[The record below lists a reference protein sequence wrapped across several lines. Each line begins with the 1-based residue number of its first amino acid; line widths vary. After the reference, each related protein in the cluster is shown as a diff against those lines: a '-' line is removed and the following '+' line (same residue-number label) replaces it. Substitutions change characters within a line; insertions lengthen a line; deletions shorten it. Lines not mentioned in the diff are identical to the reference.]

1 MVTINT
7 CRRGWLYCLI
17 GIMSLLTIFG
27 CNDSITETTT
37 SLTSQISHQQSLSLN
52 VSNRVDETE
61 MSNLELLF
69 VFDVANQDET
79 FAVRVQDVLGREVA
93 GFHQGEAF
101 QSNVVVVPESGIVP
115 FTFDVDNASDVN
127 GGVAKMTVIVRGDGF
142 FSNSQVFDLTQTTM
156 SDNYWIEIVP
166 KSEKAEEA
174 TTFVEERVEL
184 DGHVTRSSVDVAT
197 VTKDDSTDGGKILD
211 GATAKLSIPAGTGFI
226 GEDGQ
231 PFTPVG
237 EVSVSMMLFSADPK
251 GLADDENNPL
261 YLFPGGLSPDG
272 FDGELPSDITSPDS
286 VTFISAGFVAIEIGD
301 ESGNK
306 VSSFD
311 GEGVNLEFEVPKSTV
326 NPQTGEP
333 LALDDGTIPI
343 WSYTDSTGKW
353 RYEGDAVI
361 EQENEN
367 TFTVSKPITHLSYY
381 NLDWYGQDRCQ
392 LDVDVVDANGD
403 PNNQKLRLSFA
414 KASGGWA
421 YKPSG
426 WGDNPEKL
434 NINRVPAFAGHFDL
448 LDSQGN
454 SLLASIEVDGE
465 VIEVTDGT
473 EGLDLDDFCFGV
485 SSDSTKSFKATL
497 NIVNPPRIDIET
509 GLSLVCP
516 IDETKTQTVDSGYY
530 YLYSGYSYETSGQM
544 NGDTITF
551 SNLVEDGLYRLY
563 YYGGQTW
570 AQVEFTAKA
579 DTTNISLMSL
589 QLCDKIEQAIK
600 TRLVC
605 TDDDMAVTRFK
616 AAPDTYFWMYN
627 RDYSHYLWGRTDADG
642 NSTQGDAVESI
653 EYIGSAYSYFE
664 SRYYWG
670 ERTTVTTSA
679 DNAITFDIQL
689 PSSNEYCL
697 AELPIDYLQ
706 TFVFAENTEAL
717 ADGVA
722 EIIITVQERDEFG
735 TARESNS
742 GTLTLTAEPSEGVVI
757 SDITSNGDGT
767 YSAKVT
773 STKAQEVVISGE
785 IDGNALGGSA
795 TVEFVAV
802 VDFSNAVF
810 SRDKVSANADGSE
823 QITVTVQLKDA
834 DGNDYASSGGDI
846 TFGEHTGLTLASS
859 QDNGDG
865 TYTAV
870 FTSKTSQTF
879 NITASIAGS
888 ALSNNIDIE
897 FTPVLD
903 TDSADLSV
911 DKSSAS
917 ADGVDVITVTLQ
929 LKDKEG
935 NDYTSSGGTV
945 TFDTPT
951 GLTQVDSQDNGD
963 GSYTVKYKSSTS
975 GSYTVGAS
983 LDGSKFAESISF
995 EFTPVLDLSNT
1006 EFTRDKSSAN
1016 ADGSEEITVTVQLKD
1031 SEGQSYTSSTGTLSF
1046 DEPSG
1051 LTLIS
1056 STDNGDGSYTAKYS
1070 STTSGSFTIGASLA
1084 GDRLSNSIDIVFSPV
1099 LDLAN
1104 TAFSADKS
1112 SANADGSD
1120 VITVTIQLK
1129 DTEGNNYTSSGGTL
1143 ELSLPAGVSVVTSQ
1157 DNSDGTYTVSFSS
1170 SSSGTKLAGV
1180 SIGGTQLSSSIS
1192 LSYAQVLNLSAA
1204 AFSRDKDSAN
1214 ADGSDQIA
1222 VTVQLKDTNG
1232 ADYTSSAGEISFSV
1246 PSGVTEESKTDN
1258 GDGSYTAVFTT
1269 VNAGTYTLGASIG
1282 GTQLANDIELTF
1294 NAVIDLSQSTLQAD
1308 ITTIAADGSSTAQL
1322 TITLKDYAGNAFVPA
1337 SNIPE
1342 LTTTAG
1348 SADMTD
1354 LVNTSDGVY
1363 TSNISSSVVG
1373 EVTVTAT
1380 YDSGTVGTL
1389 NLTFEALP
1397 PSDSQSTITSD
1408 ISTFGVGGDHS
1419 AVITVAL
1426 KKADG
1431 SAYTQSYGDLV
1442 LSPEGTGLSYDTP
1455 VDNGDG
1461 TYTVS
1466 VTADTAGS
1474 YVVSATVGDL
1484 VLTNTVSLTVT
1495 QVDVALSGA
1504 TPASITDST
1513 TITVTLRD
1521 GSGNI
1526 ITHGGHNISVRFAS
1540 SIINQLGIATFGDA
1554 QFNSLD
1560 GTYDVAVT
1568 CTTPTEGD
1576 SYNVSVKVDDYSDV
1590 VATIPLSC
1598 P

>member
-1 MVTINT
+1 
-7 CRRGWLYCLI
+7 
-17 GIMSLLTIFG
+17 MSLLTVFG

-79 FAVRVQDVLGREVA
+79 FVVRVQDVLGREVA

-115 FTFDVDNASDVN
+115 FNFDVDNASDVN

-414 KASGGWA
+414 KAGGGWA

-465 VIEVTDGT
+465 VIEVADGT

-616 AAPDTYFWMYN
+616 AAPEAYFWMYN
-627 RDYSHYLWGRTDADG
+627 QDYSHYLWGRTDSDG
-642 NSTQGDAVESI
+642 NATQSDAVESI
-653 EYIGSAYSYFE
+653 EYMGSAYSYFE
-664 SRYYWG
+664 NRYYWG
-670 ERTTVTTSA
+670 ERTTATTSA

-742 GTLTLTAEPSEGVVI
+742 GTLTLTDEPSEGVVI

-810 SRDKVSANADGSE
+810 SRDKESASADGSE

-834 DGNDYASSGGDI
+834 DGNDYASSGGEI

-903 TDSADLSV
+903 TDSAVLSV

-917 ADGVDVITVTLQ
+917 ADGVEVITVTLQ

-1016 ADGSEEITVTVQLKD
+1016 ADGS
-1031 SEGQSYTSSTGTLSF
+1031 
-1046 DEPSG
+1046 
-1051 LTLIS
+1051 
-1056 STDNGDGSYTAKYS
+1056 
-1070 STTSGSFTIGASLA
+1070 
-1084 GDRLSNSIDIVFSPV
+1084 
-1099 LDLAN
+1099 
-1104 TAFSADKS
+1104 
-1112 SANADGSD
+1112 D

-1143 ELSLPAGVSVVTSQ
+1143 ELSLPAGVSIVTSQ

-1170 SSSGTKLAGV
+1170 SSSGTKSAGV

-1269 VNAGTYTLGASIG
+1269 VNAGTYTLGVSIG
-1282 GTQLANDIELTF
+1282 GTELANDIELTF

-1322 TITLKDYAGNAFVPA
+1322 TITLQDYAGNAFVPA
-1337 SNIPE
+1337 SNSPE
-1342 LTTTAG
+1342 LTITAG

-1354 LVNTSDGVY
+1354 FVNTSDGVY

-1431 SAYTQSYGDLV
+1431 SAYTQSYGDLM

-1560 GTYDVAVT
+1560 GTYDVSVT
-1568 CTTPTEGD
+1568 CNISTELD

-1590 VATIPLSC
+1590 VATIPLRC

>member
-1 MVTINT
+1 
-7 CRRGWLYCLI
+7 
-17 GIMSLLTIFG
+17 MSLLTVFG

-79 FAVRVQDVLGREVA
+79 FVVRVQDVLGREVA

-115 FTFDVDNASDVN
+115 FNFDVDNASDVN

-414 KASGGWA
+414 KAGGGWA

-465 VIEVTDGT
+465 VIEVADGT

-616 AAPDTYFWMYN
+616 AAPEAYFWMYN
-627 RDYSHYLWGRTDADG
+627 QDYSHYLWGRTDSDG
-642 NSTQGDAVESI
+642 NATQSDAVESI
-653 EYIGSAYSYFE
+653 EYMGSAYSYFE
-664 SRYYWG
+664 NRYYWG
-670 ERTTVTTSA
+670 ERTTATTSA

-742 GTLTLTAEPSEGVVI
+742 GTLTLTDEPSEGVVI

-810 SRDKVSANADGSE
+810 SRDKESASADGSE

-834 DGNDYASSGGDI
+834 DGNDYASSGGEI

-903 TDSADLSV
+903 TDSAVLSV

-917 ADGVDVITVTLQ
+917 ADGVEVITVTLQ

-1016 ADGSEEITVTVQLKD
+1016 ADGS
-1031 SEGQSYTSSTGTLSF
+1031 
-1046 DEPSG
+1046 
-1051 LTLIS
+1051 
-1056 STDNGDGSYTAKYS
+1056 
-1070 STTSGSFTIGASLA
+1070 
-1084 GDRLSNSIDIVFSPV
+1084 
-1099 LDLAN
+1099 
-1104 TAFSADKS
+1104 
-1112 SANADGSD
+1112 D

-1143 ELSLPAGVSVVTSQ
+1143 ELSLPAGVSIVTSQ

-1170 SSSGTKLAGV
+1170 SSSGTKSAGV

-1246 PSGVTEESKTDN
+1246 PSGVTEVLKTDN
-1258 GDGSYTAVFTT
+1258 SDGSYTAVFTT
-1269 VNAGTYTLGASIG
+1269 VNAGTYTLGVSIG
-1282 GTQLANDIELTF
+1282 GTELANDIELTF

-1322 TITLKDYAGNAFVPA
+1322 TITLQDYAGNAFVPA
-1337 SNIPE
+1337 SNSPE
-1342 LTTTAG
+1342 LTITAG

-1354 LVNTSDGVY
+1354 FVNTSDGVY

-1431 SAYTQSYGDLV
+1431 SAYTQSYGDLM

-1560 GTYDVAVT
+1560 GTYDVSVT
-1568 CTTPTEGD
+1568 CNISTELD

-1590 VATIPLSC
+1590 VATIPLRC

>member
-1 MVTINT
+1 MINT
-7 CRRGWLYCLI
+7 CRRAGLYCLM
-17 GIMSLLTIFG
+17 GVMSLLAISG
-27 CNDSITETTT
+27 CNDSTTETTT

-69 VFDVANQDET
+69 VFDVANQNET
-79 FAVRVQDVLGREVA
+79 FAVRIQDVLGREVA

-127 GGVAKMTVIVRGDGF
+127 GGVAKMTVIVRGHGF

-174 TTFVEERVEL
+174 TTFAEERVDL
-184 DGHVTRSSVDVAT
+184 DGHVTSSQVDVAT
-197 VTKDDSTDGGKILD
+197 VSKDDSTDGGKILD
-211 GATAKLSIPAGTGFI
+211 GATAKLSIPAGTGLI
-226 GEDGQ
+226 DEDGQ
-231 PFTPVG
+231 PFTPLG

-311 GEGVNLEFEVPKSTV
+311 GEGVTLAFEVPKSTI

-333 LALDDGTIPI
+333 LSLDDGTIPI

-414 KASGGWA
+414 KAGGGWA

-426 WGDNPEKL
+426 WGDDPEKL

-465 VIEVTDGT
+465 VIEVADGS

-497 NIVNPPRIDIET
+497 NIVNPPRIDVET

-530 YLYSGYSYETSGQM
+530 YLYSGYSYESSGEV
-544 NGDTITF
+544 NGDSITF

-579 DTTNISLMSL
+579 DTTTISLMSL
-589 QLCDKIEQAIK
+589 QLCDKIDQAIK

-616 AAPDTYFWMYN
+616 AAPEAYFWMYN
-627 RDYSHYLWGRTDADG
+627 RDYSHYLWGRTDSDG
-642 NSTQGDAVESI
+642 NATQSDAVESI
-653 EYIGSAYSYFE
+653 EYMGSAYSYFE
-664 SRYYWG
+664 NRYYWG
-670 ERTTVTTSA
+670 ERTTATTSA
-679 DNAITFDIQL
+679 DKAITFDIQL

-722 EIIITVQERDEFG
+722 EIIIAVQERDEFG

-742 GTLTLTAEPSEGVVI
+742 GDLTLSAEPAEEVMISGV
-757 SDITSNGDGT
+757 TSNGDGT

-773 STKAQEVVISGE
+773 STKAQEVVISGK
-785 IDGNALGGSA
+785 IDDNALGGSA
-795 TVEFVAV
+795 TVEFIPV

-810 SRDKVSANADGSE
+810 SRDKASASADGSE
-823 QITVTVQLKDA
+823 QIKVTVQLKDA
-834 DGNDYASSGGDI
+834 DGNDYTSSGGDI
-846 TFGEHTGLTLASS
+846 KFGELSGLTLKSY
-859 QDNGDG
+859 QDNDDG
-865 TYTAV
+865 TYTGV
-870 FTSKTSQTF
+870 FISETSKTF
-879 NITASIAGS
+879 NITASIAGI
-888 ALSNNIDIE
+888 ALSSSINIE

-903 TDSADLSV
+903 TNSADFSL

-935 NDYTSSGGTV
+935 DDYTSSGGAV
-945 TFDTPT
+945 VFDTPN
-951 GLTQVDSQDNGD
+951 GLTKFDSQDNGD

-1006 EFTRDKSSAN
+1006 EFTR
-1016 ADGSEEITVTVQLKD
+1016 
-1031 SEGQSYTSSTGTLSF
+1031 
-1046 DEPSG
+1046 
-1051 LTLIS
+1051 
-1056 STDNGDGSYTAKYS
+1056 
-1070 STTSGSFTIGASLA
+1070 
-1084 GDRLSNSIDIVFSPV
+1084 
-1099 LDLAN
+1099 
-1104 TAFSADKS
+1104 DKS

-1170 SSSGTKLAGV
+1170 SSSGTKSAGV

-1214 ADGSDQIA
+1214 ANGSDQIT

-1232 ADYTSSAGEISFSV
+1232 ADYTSSAGDISFSV
-1246 PSGVTEESKTDN
+1246 PSGVTEVSNTDN

-1269 VNAGTYTLGASIG
+1269 VNAGSYTLGASIG

-1294 NAVIDLSQSTLQAD
+1294 NAVIDLSQSTLKAD
-1308 ITTIAADGSSTAQL
+1308 ITTIAADGNSTAQL
-1322 TITLKDYAGNAFVPA
+1322 TVTLKDYAGNAFVPS
-1337 SNIPE
+1337 SNSPE
-1342 LTTTAG
+1342 LTITAG
-1348 SADMTD
+1348 SADKTE
-1354 LVNTSDGVY
+1354 LVNAGDGVY
-1363 TSNISSSVVG
+1363 TSSISASVVG

-1389 NLTFEALP
+1389 NLTFEAVA
-1397 PSDSQSTITSD
+1397 PSASQSTITSD

-1442 LSPEGTGLSYDTP
+1442 LSPEGTGLSYGTP

-1484 VLTNTVSLTVT
+1484 SLSNSLPLTVT
-1495 QVDVALSGA
+1495 QVDATESVVAPTELN
-1504 TPASITDST
+1504 
-1513 TITVTLRD
+1513 

-1526 ITHGGHNISVRFAS
+1526 TITLKDSSGTDLGHGGHVVTVDS
-1540 SIINQLGIATFGDA
+1540 SSDAFIFTAGGFGSFSDIVD
-1554 QFNSLD
+1554 NND
-1560 GTYDVAVT
+1560 GTYSVSVT
-1568 CTTPTEGD
+1568 CLKSTNGNSFNIEVQAD
-1576 SYNVSVKVDDYSDV
+1576 STLVGSVDV
-1590 VATIPLSC
+1590 TC

>member
-1 MVTINT
+1 MVMINT
-7 CRRGWLYCLI
+7 CRRAGLYCLM
-17 GIMSLLTIFG
+17 GVMSLLAISG
-27 CNDSITETTT
+27 CNDSTTETTT

-69 VFDVANQDET
+69 VFDVANQNET
-79 FAVRVQDVLGREVA
+79 FTVRVQDVLGREVA

-127 GGVAKMTVIVRGDGF
+127 GGVAKMTVIVRGNGF

-174 TTFVEERVEL
+174 TTFAEERVDL
-184 DGHVTRSSVDVAT
+184 DGHVTSSQVDVAT
-197 VTKDDSTDGGKILD
+197 VSKDDSTDGGKILD

-231 PFTPVG
+231 PFTPLG

-261 YLFPGGLSPDG
+261 YLFPGGLSPEG

-311 GEGVNLEFEVPKSTV
+311 GEGVTLAFEVPKSTI

-333 LALDDGTIPI
+333 LSLDDGTIPI

-414 KASGGWA
+414 KAGGGWA

-426 WGDNPEKL
+426 WGDDPEKL

-465 VIEVTDGT
+465 VIEVADGS

-509 GLSLVCP
+509 GVSLVCP

-530 YLYSGYSYETSGQM
+530 YLYSGYSYESSGEV
-544 NGDTITF
+544 NGDSITF

-579 DTTNISLMSL
+579 DTTTISLMSL
-589 QLCDKIEQAIK
+589 QLCDKIDQAIK

-616 AAPDTYFWMYN
+616 AAPEAYFWMYN
-627 RDYSHYLWGRTDADG
+627 QDYSHYLWGRTDSDG
-642 NSTQGDAVESI
+642 NATQSDAVESI
-653 EYIGSAYSYFE
+653 EYMGSAYSYFE
-664 SRYYWG
+664 NRYYWG
-670 ERTTVTTSA
+670 ERTTATTSA

-735 TARESNS
+735 AARESNS
-742 GTLTLTAEPSEGVVI
+742 GALTLSAEPAEEVMI
-757 SDITSNGDGT
+757 SGITSNGDGT
-767 YSAKVT
+767 YSAQVT
-773 STKAQEVVISGE
+773 STKAQEVVISGK
-785 IDGNALGGSA
+785 IDDNALGGSA
-795 TVEFVAV
+795 TVEFIPV

-810 SRDKVSANADGSE
+810 SRDKASASADGSE
-823 QITVTVQLKDA
+823 QIKVTVQLKDA
-834 DGNDYASSGGDI
+834 DGNDYTSSGGDI
-846 TFGEHTGLTLASS
+846 KFGELSGLTLKSY
-859 QDNGDG
+859 QDNDDG
-865 TYTAV
+865 TYTGV
-870 FTSKTSQTF
+870 FTSETSKTF

-888 ALSNNIDIE
+888 ALSSNIDIE

-903 TDSADLSV
+903 TNSADFSL

-935 NDYTSSGGTV
+935 DDYTSSGGAV
-945 TFDTPT
+945 VFDTPN
-951 GLTQVDSQDNGD
+951 GLTKFDSQDNDD

-995 EFTPVLDLSNT
+995 EFTPVLDLSNA
-1006 EFTRDKSSAN
+1006 EFTR
-1016 ADGSEEITVTVQLKD
+1016 
-1031 SEGQSYTSSTGTLSF
+1031 
-1046 DEPSG
+1046 
-1051 LTLIS
+1051 
-1056 STDNGDGSYTAKYS
+1056 
-1070 STTSGSFTIGASLA
+1070 
-1084 GDRLSNSIDIVFSPV
+1084 
-1099 LDLAN
+1099 
-1104 TAFSADKS
+1104 DKS

-1143 ELSLPAGVSVVTSQ
+1143 QLSMPTGVSSVTSQ
-1157 DNSDGTYTVSFSS
+1157 DNGDGTYTVSFSS
-1170 SSSGTKLAGV
+1170 SSAGNKSIGV

-1204 AFSRDKDSAN
+1204 VFSRDKESAN
-1214 ADGSDQIA
+1214 ANGNDQIT

-1246 PSGVTEESKTDN
+1246 PSGVTEKSKTDN

-1269 VNAGTYTLGASIG
+1269 VNAGTYTFGASIG
-1282 GTQLANDIELTF
+1282 GTQLANDVELTF

-1308 ITTIAADGSSTAQL
+1308 ITTIAADGNSTAQL
-1322 TITLKDYAGNAFVPA
+1322 TVTLKDYAGNAFVPA
-1337 SNIPE
+1337 SNSPE
-1342 LTTTAG
+1342 LTITAG
-1348 SADMTD
+1348 SADKTE
-1354 LVNTSDGVY
+1354 LVNAGDGVY
-1363 TSNISSSVVG
+1363 TSSISASVAG
-1373 EVTVTAT
+1373 EVTVSAT
-1380 YDSGTVGTL
+1380 YDSGTIGTS
-1389 NLTFEALP
+1389 NLTFEAVA
-1397 PSDSQSTITSD
+1397 PSASQSTITSD

-1442 LSPEGTGLSYDTP
+1442 LSPEGTGLSYGSP

-1474 YVVSATVGDL
+1474 YTVSAAVGDL
-1484 VLTNTVSLTVT
+1484 SLSNSLSLTVT
-1495 QVDVALSGA
+1495 QVDAAESVV
-1504 TPASITDST
+1504 TPTELND
-1513 TITVTLRD
+1513 
-1521 GSGNI
+1521 SGNI
-1526 ITHGGHNISVRFAS
+1526 TITLKDSSGTDLGHGGHKVTVSSYILTAGEFAEFS
-1540 SIINQLGIATFGDA
+1540 NVVLEDADFEIYAATSAADNGDG
-1554 QFNSLD
+1554 SY
-1560 GTYDVAVT
+1560 TIPVT
-1568 CTTPTEGD
+1568 CLKSTGVRTFSVELTAD
-1576 SYNVSVKVDDYSDV
+1576 SVVIDSVDV
-1590 VATIPLSC
+1590 TC

>member
-1 MVTINT
+1 MVMINT
-7 CRRGWLYCLI
+7 CRRAGLYCLM
-17 GIMSLLTIFG
+17 GVMSLLAISG
-27 CNDSITETTT
+27 CNDSTTETTT

-69 VFDVANQDET
+69 VFDVANQNET
-79 FAVRVQDVLGREVA
+79 FTVRVQDVLGREVA

-174 TTFVEERVEL
+174 TTFAEERVDL
-184 DGHVTRSSVDVAT
+184 DGHVTSSQVDVAT
-197 VTKDDSTDGGKILD
+197 VSKDDSTDGGKILD

-231 PFTPVG
+231 PFTPLG

-261 YLFPGGLSPDG
+261 YLFPGGLSPEG

-311 GEGVNLEFEVPKSTV
+311 GEGVTLAFEVPKSTI

-333 LALDDGTIPI
+333 LSLDDGTIPI

-414 KASGGWA
+414 KAGGGWA

-426 WGDNPEKL
+426 WGDDPEKL

-465 VIEVTDGT
+465 VIEVADGS

-530 YLYSGYSYETSGQM
+530 YLYSGYSYESSGEV
-544 NGDTITF
+544 NGDSITF

-579 DTTNISLMSL
+579 DTTTISLMSL
-589 QLCDKIEQAIK
+589 QLCDKIDQAIK

-616 AAPDTYFWMYN
+616 AAPEAYFWMYN
-627 RDYSHYLWGRTDADG
+627 QDYSHYLWGRTDSDG
-642 NSTQGDAVESI
+642 NATQSDAVESI
-653 EYIGSAYSYFE
+653 EYMGSAYSYFE
-664 SRYYWG
+664 NRYYWG
-670 ERTTVTTSA
+670 ERTTATTSA

-742 GTLTLTAEPSEGVVI
+742 GDLTLSAEPAEEVMI
-757 SDITSNGDGT
+757 SGITSNGDGT

-773 STKAQEVVISGE
+773 STKAQEVIISGK
-785 IDGNALGGSA
+785 IDDNALGGSA
-795 TVEFVAV
+795 TVEFIPV

-810 SRDKVSANADGSE
+810 SRDKASASADGSE
-823 QITVTVQLKDA
+823 QIKVTVQLKDA
-834 DGNDYASSGGDI
+834 DGNDYTSSGGDI
-846 TFGEHTGLTLASS
+846 KFGDLSGLTLKSY
-859 QDNGDG
+859 QDNDDG
-865 TYTAV
+865 TYTGV
-870 FTSKTSQTF
+870 FTSETSKTF

-888 ALSNNIDIE
+888 ALSSSIDIE

-903 TDSADLSV
+903 TNSADFSL
-911 DKSSAS
+911 DKSSAN
-917 ADGVDVITVTLQ
+917 ADGIDVITVTLQ

-935 NDYTSSGGTV
+935 DDYTSSGGAV
-945 TFDTPT
+945 VFDTPN
-951 GLTQVDSQDNGD
+951 GLTKFDSQDNGD

-983 LDGSKFAESISF
+983 LDGSKFVESITF
-995 EFTPVLDLSNT
+995 EFTQVLDLSNT
-1006 EFTRDKSSAN
+1006 EFTPDKSSAN
-1016 ADGSEEITVTVQLKD
+1016 ADGSEVITVTVQLKD
-1031 SEGQSYTSSTGTLSF
+1031 SEG
-1046 DEPSG
+1046 
-1051 LTLIS
+1051 
-1056 STDNGDGSYTAKYS
+1056 
-1070 STTSGSFTIGASLA
+1070 
-1084 GDRLSNSIDIVFSPV
+1084 
-1099 LDLAN
+1099 
-1104 TAFSADKS
+1104 
-1112 SANADGSD
+1112 
-1120 VITVTIQLK
+1120 
-1129 DTEGNNYTSSGGTL
+1129 NNYTSSGGTL
-1143 ELSLPAGVSVVTSQ
+1143 QLSMPTGVSSVTSQ
-1157 DNSDGTYTVSFSS
+1157 DNGDGTYTVSFSS
-1170 SSSGTKLAGV
+1170 SSAGNKSVGV
-1180 SIGGTQLSSSIS
+1180 SIGGTQLSRSIS

-1214 ADGSDQIA
+1214 ADGSDQIT
-1222 VTVQLKDTNG
+1222 VMVQLKDTNG

-1246 PSGVTEESKTDN
+1246 PNGVTEVSNTDN

-1269 VNAGTYTLGASIG
+1269 VNAGSYNFGASIG
-1282 GTQLANDIELTF
+1282 GTQLANDVELTF

-1308 ITTIAADGSSTAQL
+1308 ITTIAADGNSTAQL
-1322 TITLKDYAGNAFVPA
+1322 AITLKDYAGNAFVPS
-1337 SNIPE
+1337 SNSPE
-1342 LTTTAG
+1342 LTITVG
-1348 SADMTD
+1348 SANKTE
-1354 LVNTSDGVY
+1354 LVNTGNGVY
-1363 TSNISSSVVG
+1363 TSNVSASVAG

-1380 YDSGTVGTL
+1380 YDSGTIGIS
-1389 NLTFEALP
+1389 NLTFEAVA
-1397 PSDSQSTITSD
+1397 PSASQSTITSD

-1442 LSPEGTGLSYDTP
+1442 LSPEGTGLSYGTP

-1474 YVVSATVGDL
+1474 YAVSAAVGAL
-1484 VLTNTVSLTVT
+1484 SLSNSLPLTVT
-1495 QVDVALSGA
+1495 QVDAAESVV
-1504 TPASITDST
+1504 TPTE
-1513 TITVTLRD
+1513 LN

-1526 ITHGGHNISVRFAS
+1526 TITLKDSSGTDLGHGGHVVTVDS
-1540 SIINQLGIATFGDA
+1540 SSDAFIFTAGGFGSFSDIVD
-1554 QFNSLD
+1554 NND
-1560 GTYDVAVT
+1560 GTYSVSVT
-1568 CTTPTEGD
+1568 CLKSTNGNSFNIEVQAD
-1576 SYNVSVKVDDYSDV
+1576 STLVGSVDV
-1590 VATIPLSC
+1590 TC

>member
-1 MVTINT
+1 MVMINT
-7 CRRGWLYCLI
+7 CRRAGLYCLM
-17 GIMSLLTIFG
+17 GVMSLLAISG
-27 CNDSITETTT
+27 CNDSTTETTT

-69 VFDVANQDET
+69 VFDVANQNET
-79 FAVRVQDVLGREVA
+79 FTVRVQDVLGREVA

-127 GGVAKMTVIVRGDGF
+127 GGVAKMTVIVRGNGF

-174 TTFVEERVEL
+174 TTFAEERVDL
-184 DGHVTRSSVDVAT
+184 DGHVTSSQVDVAT
-197 VTKDDSTDGGKILD
+197 VSKDDSTDGGKILD

-231 PFTPVG
+231 PFTPLG

-261 YLFPGGLSPDG
+261 YLFPGGLSPEG

-311 GEGVNLEFEVPKSTV
+311 GEGVTLAFEVPKSTI

-333 LALDDGTIPI
+333 LSLDDGTIPI

-414 KASGGWA
+414 KAGGGWA

-426 WGDNPEKL
+426 WGDDPEKL

-465 VIEVTDGT
+465 VIEVADGS
-473 EGLDLDDFCFGV
+473 EGLDLDDFCFSV

-530 YLYSGYSYETSGQM
+530 YLYSGYSYESSGEV
-544 NGDTITF
+544 NGDSITF

-579 DTTNISLMSL
+579 DTTTISLMSL
-589 QLCDKIEQAIK
+589 QLCDKIDQAIK

-616 AAPDTYFWMYN
+616 AAPEAYFWMYN
-627 RDYSHYLWGRTDADG
+627 QDYSHYLWGRTDSDG
-642 NSTQGDAVESI
+642 NATQSDAVESI
-653 EYIGSAYSYFE
+653 EYMGSAYSYFE
-664 SRYYWG
+664 NRYYWG
-670 ERTTVTTSA
+670 ERTTATTSA

-742 GTLTLTAEPSEGVVI
+742 GELTLSAEPAEEVMI
-757 SDITSNGDGT
+757 SRVTSNGDGT

-773 STKAQEVVISGE
+773 STKAQEVVISGK
-785 IDGNALGGSA
+785 IDDNALGGSA
-795 TVEFVAV
+795 TVEFIPV

-810 SRDKVSANADGSE
+810 SRDKASASADGSE
-823 QITVTVQLKDA
+823 QIKVTVQLKDT
-834 DGNDYASSGGDI
+834 DGNDYTSSGGDI
-846 TFGEHTGLTLASS
+846 KFGELSGLTLKSY
-859 QDNGDG
+859 QDNDDG
-865 TYTAV
+865 TYTGV
-870 FTSKTSQTF
+870 FTSETSKTF

-888 ALSNNIDIE
+888 ALSSSIDIE

-903 TDSADLSV
+903 TNSADFSL

-917 ADGVDVITVTLQ
+917 ADGIDVITVTLQ
-929 LKDKEG
+929 LKDKG
-935 NDYTSSGGTV
+935 GDDYTSSGGAV
-945 TFDTPT
+945 VFDTPN
-951 GLTQVDSQDNGD
+951 GLTKFDSQDNGD

-983 LDGSKFAESISF
+983 LDGSKFVESITF
-995 EFTPVLDLSNT
+995 EFTQVLDLSNT
-1006 EFTRDKSSAN
+1006 EFTPDKSSAN
-1016 ADGSEEITVTVQLKD
+1016 ADGSEVITVTVQLKD
-1031 SEGQSYTSSTGTLSF
+1031 SEG
-1046 DEPSG
+1046 
-1051 LTLIS
+1051 
-1056 STDNGDGSYTAKYS
+1056 
-1070 STTSGSFTIGASLA
+1070 
-1084 GDRLSNSIDIVFSPV
+1084 
-1099 LDLAN
+1099 
-1104 TAFSADKS
+1104 
-1112 SANADGSD
+1112 
-1120 VITVTIQLK
+1120 
-1129 DTEGNNYTSSGGTL
+1129 NNYTSSGGTL
-1143 ELSLPAGVSVVTSQ
+1143 QLSMPTGVSSVTSQ
-1157 DNSDGTYTVSFSS
+1157 DNGDGTYTVSFSS
-1170 SSSGTKLAGV
+1170 SSAGNKSVGV
-1180 SIGGTQLSSSIS
+1180 SIGGTQLSRSIS

-1214 ADGSDQIA
+1214 ADGSDQIT
-1222 VTVQLKDTNG
+1222 VMVQLKDTNG

-1246 PSGVTEESKTDN
+1246 PNGVTEVSNTDN

-1269 VNAGTYTLGASIG
+1269 VNAGSYTFGASIG
-1282 GTQLANDIELTF
+1282 GTQLANDVELTF

-1308 ITTIAADGSSTAQL
+1308 ITTIAADGNSTAQL
-1322 TITLKDYAGNAFVPA
+1322 TITLKDYAGNAFAPT
-1337 SNIPE
+1337 SNSPE
-1342 LTTTAG
+1342 LTITAG

-1354 LVNTSDGVY
+1354 LVKTSNGVY
-1363 TSNISSSVVG
+1363 TSNISASVAG

-1380 YDSGTVGTL
+1380 YDSGTVGTS
-1389 NLTFEALP
+1389 NLTFEAVA
-1397 PSDSQSTITSD
+1397 PSASQSTITSD

-1442 LSPEGTGLSYDTP
+1442 LSPQGTGLSYGTP

-1474 YVVSATVGDL
+1474 YVVSAAVGDL
-1484 VLTNTVSLTVT
+1484 SLSNSLPLTVT
-1495 QVDVALSGA
+1495 QVDAAESVV
-1504 TPASITDST
+1504 TPTE
-1513 TITVTLRD
+1513 LN

-1526 ITHGGHNISVRFAS
+1526 TITLKDSSGTDLGHGGHVVTVDS
-1540 SIINQLGIATFGDA
+1540 SSDAFIFTAGGFGSFSDIVD
-1554 QFNSLD
+1554 NND
-1560 GTYDVAVT
+1560 GTYSVSVT
-1568 CTTPTEGD
+1568 CLKSTNGNSFNIEVQAD
-1576 SYNVSVKVDDYSDV
+1576 STLVGSVDV
-1590 VATIPLSC
+1590 TC

>member
-1 MVTINT
+1 MVMINT
-7 CRRGWLYCLI
+7 CRRAGLYCLM
-17 GIMSLLTIFG
+17 GVMSLLAISG
-27 CNDSITETTT
+27 CNDSTTETTT
-37 SLTSQISHQQSLSLN
+37 SLTSHISHQQSLSLN

-69 VFDVANQDET
+69 VFDVANQNET
-79 FAVRVQDVLGREVA
+79 FTVRVQDVLGREVA

-174 TTFVEERVEL
+174 TTFAEERVDL
-184 DGHVTRSSVDVAT
+184 DGHVTSSQVEVAT
-197 VTKDDSTDGGKILD
+197 VSKDDSTDGGKILD

-231 PFTPVG
+231 PFTPLG

-311 GEGVNLEFEVPKSTV
+311 GEGVTLAFEVPKSTK

-333 LALDDGTIPI
+333 LSLDDGTIPI

-414 KASGGWA
+414 KAGGGWA

-426 WGDNPEKL
+426 WGDDPEKL

-465 VIEVTDGT
+465 VIEVADGS

-485 SSDSTKSFKATL
+485 SSESTKSFKATL

-530 YLYSGYSYETSGQM
+530 YLYSGYSYESSGEV
-544 NGDTITF
+544 NGDSITF
-551 SNLVEDGLYRLY
+551 SNLVEDALYRLY

-579 DTTNISLMSL
+579 DTTTISLMSL
-589 QLCDKIEQAIK
+589 QLCDKIAQAIK

-616 AAPDTYFWMYN
+616 AAPEAYFWMYN
-627 RDYSHYLWGRTDADG
+627 QDYSHYLWGRTDSDG
-642 NSTQGDAVESI
+642 NATQSDAVESI
-653 EYIGSAYSYFE
+653 EYMGSAYSYFE
-664 SRYYWG
+664 NRYYWG
-670 ERTTVTTSA
+670 ERTTATTSA

-697 AELPIDYLQ
+697 AELPIDSLQ

-742 GTLTLTAEPSEGVVI
+742 GDLTLSAEPAEEVMISGV
-757 SDITSNGDGT
+757 TSNGDGT

-773 STKAQEVVISGE
+773 STKAQEVVISGK
-785 IDGNALGGSA
+785 IDDNALGGSV
-795 TVEFVAV
+795 TVEF
-802 VDFSNAVF
+802 
-810 SRDKVSANADGSE
+810 
-823 QITVTVQLKDA
+823 I
-834 DGNDYASSGGDI
+834 
-846 TFGEHTGLTLASS
+846 
-859 QDNGDG
+859 
-865 TYTAV
+865 
-870 FTSKTSQTF
+870 
-879 NITASIAGS
+879 
-888 ALSNNIDIE
+888 
-897 FTPVLD
+897 PVLD
-903 TDSADLSV
+903 TNSADFSL

-935 NDYTSSGGTV
+935 DDYTSSGGAV
-945 TFDTPT
+945 VFDTPN
-951 GLTQVDSQDNGD
+951 GLTKFDSQDNGD

-983 LDGSKFAESISF
+983 LDGSKFVESITF
-995 EFTPVLDLSNT
+995 EFTQVLDLSNT
-1006 EFTRDKSSAN
+1006 EFTR
-1016 ADGSEEITVTVQLKD
+1016 
-1031 SEGQSYTSSTGTLSF
+1031 
-1046 DEPSG
+1046 
-1051 LTLIS
+1051 
-1056 STDNGDGSYTAKYS
+1056 
-1070 STTSGSFTIGASLA
+1070 
-1084 GDRLSNSIDIVFSPV
+1084 
-1099 LDLAN
+1099 
-1104 TAFSADKS
+1104 DKS

-1143 ELSLPAGVSVVTSQ
+1143 QLSMSTGVSSVTSQ
-1157 DNSDGTYTVSFSS
+1157 DNGDGTYTVSFSS
-1170 SSSGTKLAGV
+1170 SSAGNKSIGV

-1204 AFSRDKDSAN
+1204 AFSRDKESAN
-1214 ADGSDQIA
+1214 ANGNDQIT

-1246 PSGVTEESKTDN
+1246 PSGVTEVSKTDN

-1269 VNAGTYTLGASIG
+1269 VNAGAYTFGASIG
-1282 GTQLANDIELTF
+1282 NTQLANDVELTF

-1308 ITTIAADGSSTAQL
+1308 ITTIAADGNSTAQL
-1322 TITLKDYAGNAFVPA
+1322 TVTLKDYAGNAFVPS
-1337 SNIPE
+1337 SNSPE
-1342 LTTTAG
+1342 LTITAG
-1348 SADMTD
+1348 SADKTE
-1354 LVNTSDGVY
+1354 LVNAGDGVY
-1363 TSNISSSVVG
+1363 TSSISANVAG
-1373 EVTVTAT
+1373 EVTVTAN
-1380 YDSGTVGTL
+1380 YDSGAIGTS
-1389 NLTFEALP
+1389 NLTFEAVA
-1397 PSDSQSTITSD
+1397 PSASQSTITSG

-1442 LSPEGTGLSYDTP
+1442 LSPQGTGLSYGTP

-1474 YVVSATVGDL
+1474 YVVSVAVGEL
-1484 VLTNTVSLTVT
+1484 SLSNSLPLTVT
-1495 QVDVALSGA
+1495 QVDA
-1504 TPASITDST
+1504 TESVVTPTELNGSANI
-1513 TITVTLRD
+1513 TITLKD
-1521 GSGNI
+1521 SSG
-1526 ITHGGHNISVRFAS
+1526 TDLGHGGHVVTVDS
-1540 SIINQLGIATFGDA
+1540 SSDAFIFTAGGFGSFGDIVD
-1554 QFNSLD
+1554 NND
-1560 GTYDVAVT
+1560 GTYSVSVT
-1568 CTTPTEGD
+1568 CLKSTNSNSFNIEVQAD
-1576 SYNVSVKVDDYSDV
+1576 STLVGSVDV
-1590 VATIPLSC
+1590 TC

>member
-1 MVTINT
+1 MVMINT
-7 CRRGWLYCLI
+7 CRRAGLYCLM
-17 GIMSLLTIFG
+17 GVMSLLAISG
-27 CNDSITETTT
+27 CNDSTTETTT

-69 VFDVANQDET
+69 VFDVANQNET
-79 FAVRVQDVLGREVA
+79 FTVRVQDVLGREVA
-93 GFHQGEAF
+93 GFDQGEAF

-174 TTFVEERVEL
+174 TTFAEERVDL
-184 DGHVTRSSVDVAT
+184 DGHVTSSQVDVAT
-197 VTKDDSTDGGKILD
+197 VSKDDSTDGGKILD

-231 PFTPVG
+231 PFTPLG

-261 YLFPGGLSPDG
+261 YLFPGGLSLDG

-311 GEGVNLEFEVPKSTV
+311 GEGVTLAFEVPKSTI

-333 LALDDGTIPI
+333 LSLDDGTIPI

-414 KASGGWA
+414 KAGGGWA

-426 WGDNPEKL
+426 WGDDPEKL

-465 VIEVTDGT
+465 VIEVADGS

-530 YLYSGYSYETSGQM
+530 YLYSGYSYESSGEV
-544 NGDTITF
+544 NGDSITF

-579 DTTNISLMSL
+579 DTTTISLMSL
-589 QLCDKIEQAIK
+589 QLCDKIDQAIK

-616 AAPDTYFWMYN
+616 AAPEAYFWMYN
-627 RDYSHYLWGRTDADG
+627 QDYSHYLWGRTDSDG
-642 NSTQGDAVESI
+642 NATQSDAVESI
-653 EYIGSAYSYFE
+653 EYKGSAYSYFE

-670 ERTTVTTSA
+670 ERTTATTSA
-679 DNAITFDIQL
+679 DKAITFDIQL

-742 GTLTLTAEPSEGVVI
+742 GDLTLSAEPAEEVMISGV
-757 SDITSNGDGT
+757 TSNGDGT

-773 STKAQEVVISGE
+773 STKAQEVVISGK
-785 IDGNALGGSA
+785 IDDNALGGSA
-795 TVEFVAV
+795 TVEF
-802 VDFSNAVF
+802 
-810 SRDKVSANADGSE
+810 
-823 QITVTVQLKDA
+823 I
-834 DGNDYASSGGDI
+834 
-846 TFGEHTGLTLASS
+846 
-859 QDNGDG
+859 
-865 TYTAV
+865 
-870 FTSKTSQTF
+870 
-879 NITASIAGS
+879 
-888 ALSNNIDIE
+888 
-897 FTPVLD
+897 PVLD
-903 TDSADLSV
+903 TNSADFSL

-935 NDYTSSGGTV
+935 DDYTSSGGAV
-945 TFDTPT
+945 VFDTPN
-951 GLTQVDSQDNGD
+951 GLTKFDSQDNGD

-1016 ADGSEEITVTVQLKD
+1016 ADGS
-1031 SEGQSYTSSTGTLSF
+1031 
-1046 DEPSG
+1046 
-1051 LTLIS
+1051 
-1056 STDNGDGSYTAKYS
+1056 
-1070 STTSGSFTIGASLA
+1070 
-1084 GDRLSNSIDIVFSPV
+1084 
-1099 LDLAN
+1099 
-1104 TAFSADKS
+1104 
-1112 SANADGSD
+1112 D

-1143 ELSLPAGVSVVTSQ
+1143 QLSMPTGVSSVTSQ
-1157 DNSDGTYTVSFSS
+1157 DNGNGTYTVSFSS
-1170 SSSGTKLAGV
+1170 SSAGNKSIGV

-1204 AFSRDKDSAN
+1204 VFSRDKESAN
-1214 ADGSDQIA
+1214 ANGSDQVT

-1246 PSGVTEESKTDN
+1246 PSGVTEVSKIDN

-1269 VNAGTYTLGASIG
+1269 VNAGTYTFGASIG
-1282 GTQLANDIELTF
+1282 GTQLANDVELTF

-1308 ITTIAADGSSTAQL
+1308 ITTIAADGNSTAQL
-1322 TITLKDYAGNAFVPA
+1322 TVTLKDYAGNAFVPS
-1337 SNIPE
+1337 SNSPE
-1342 LTTTAG
+1342 LTITAG
-1348 SADMTD
+1348 SADKTE
-1354 LVNTSDGVY
+1354 LVNAGDGVY
-1363 TSNISSSVVG
+1363 TSSISANVAG

-1380 YDSGTVGTL
+1380 YDSGAIGTS
-1389 NLTFEALP
+1389 NLTFEAVA
-1397 PSDSQSTITSD
+1397 PSASQSTITSD

-1442 LSPEGTGLSYDTP
+1442 LSPEGTGLSYGTP

-1466 VTADTAGS
+1466 VTADNAGS
-1474 YVVSATVGDL
+1474 YVVSAAVGEL
-1484 VLTNTVSLTVT
+1484 SLSNSLPLTVT
-1495 QVDVALSGA
+1495 QVDAAESVV
-1504 TPASITDST
+1504 TPTE
-1513 TITVTLRD
+1513 LN

-1526 ITHGGHNISVRFAS
+1526 TITLKDSSGTDLGHGGHVVTVDS
-1540 SIINQLGIATFGDA
+1540 SSDAFIFTAGGFGSFSDIVD
-1554 QFNSLD
+1554 NND
-1560 GTYDVAVT
+1560 GTYSVSVT
-1568 CTTPTEGD
+1568 CLKSTNGNSFNIEVQAD
-1576 SYNVSVKVDDYSDV
+1576 STLVGSVDV
-1590 VATIPLSC
+1590 TC

>member
-1 MVTINT
+1 
-7 CRRGWLYCLI
+7 
-17 GIMSLLTIFG
+17 
-27 CNDSITETTT
+27 
-37 SLTSQISHQQSLSLN
+37 
-52 VSNRVDETE
+52 

-79 FAVRVQDVLGREVA
+79 FVVRVQDVLGREVA

-381 NLDWYGQDRCQ
+381 NLDWYGQDRCR
-392 LDVDVVDANGD
+392 LDVDVVDTNGD

-414 KASGGWA
+414 KAGGGWA

-465 VIEVTDGT
+465 VIEVADGT

-589 QLCDKIEQAIK
+589 QLCEKIEQAIK

-627 RDYSHYLWGRTDADG
+627 RDYSHYLWGRTDVDG

-742 GTLTLTAEPSEGVVI
+742 GTLTLTAEPSDGVVI
-757 SDITSNGDGT
+757 SDITSNDDGT

-795 TVEFVAV
+795 TVEFVSV

-903 TDSADLSV
+903 TDSADLSF

-1016 ADGSEEITVTVQLKD
+1016 ADGSEVITVTVQLKD

-1104 TAFSADKS
+1104 TAFS
-1112 SANADGSD
+1112 
-1120 VITVTIQLK
+1120 
-1129 DTEGNNYTSSGGTL
+1129 
-1143 ELSLPAGVSVVTSQ
+1143 
-1157 DNSDGTYTVSFSS
+1157 
-1170 SSSGTKLAGV
+1170 
-1180 SIGGTQLSSSIS
+1180 
-1192 LSYAQVLNLSAA
+1192 
-1204 AFSRDKDSAN
+1204 RDKDSAN
-1214 ADGSDQIA
+1214 ADGIDQIA

-1282 GTQLANDIELTF
+1282 GTELANDIELTF

-1397 PSDSQSTITSD
+1397 PSDSQSSITSD
-1408 ISTFGVGGDHS
+1408 ISIFGVGGDHS

-1442 LSPEGTGLSYDTP
+1442 LSPEGTGLSYGTP

-1495 QVDVALSGA
+1495 QVDVAQSGA

-1521 GSGNI
+1521 SSGNI

>member
-7 CRRGWLYCLI
+7 CRRAWLYCLI
-17 GIMSLLTIFG
+17 GVMSLLTVFG
-27 CNDSITETTT
+27 CNDSVTETTT

-69 VFDVANQDET
+69 VFDVVNQDET

-115 FTFDVDNASDVN
+115 FTFDVENASDVN

-142 FSNSQVFDLTQTTM
+142 FSNSQVFDLIQTTM
-156 SDNYWIEIVP
+156 SDSYWIEIVP

-272 FDGELPSDITSPDS
+272 VDGELPSDITSPDN

-414 KASGGWA
+414 KAGGGWA

-465 VIEVTDGT
+465 VIEVADGT

-497 NIVNPPRIDIET
+497 NIVNPPLIDIET

-810 SRDKVSANADGSE
+810 SRDKVSVNADGSE

-846 TFGEHTGLTLASS
+846 TFGEHTGLTLVSS

-903 TDSADLSV
+903 TDSAVLSV

-917 ADGVDVITVTLQ
+917 ADGVEVITVTLQ

-1016 ADGSEEITVTVQLKD
+1016 ADGS
-1031 SEGQSYTSSTGTLSF
+1031 
-1046 DEPSG
+1046 
-1051 LTLIS
+1051 
-1056 STDNGDGSYTAKYS
+1056 
-1070 STTSGSFTIGASLA
+1070 
-1084 GDRLSNSIDIVFSPV
+1084 
-1099 LDLAN
+1099 
-1104 TAFSADKS
+1104 
-1112 SANADGSD
+1112 D

-1143 ELSLPAGVSVVTSQ
+1143 ELSLQTGVSVVTSQ

-1170 SSSGTKLAGV
+1170 SSSGTKSAGV

-1269 VNAGTYTLGASIG
+1269 VKAGTYALGASIG
-1282 GTQLANDIELTF
+1282 GTELANDIELTF

-1322 TITLKDYAGNAFVPA
+1322 TITLQDYAGNAFAPA
-1337 SNIPE
+1337 SNSPE
-1342 LTTTAG
+1342 LTITAG

-1431 SAYTQSYGDLV
+1431 SAYTESYGDLV

-1461 TYTVS
+1461 TYTVL

-1495 QVDVALSGA
+1495 QVDVAQSGA

-1521 GSGNI
+1521 SSGNI

>member
-1 MVTINT
+1 MVMINT
-7 CRRGWLYCLI
+7 CRRAGLYCLM
-17 GIMSLLTIFG
+17 GVMSLLAISG
-27 CNDSITETTT
+27 CNDSTTETTT

-69 VFDVANQDET
+69 VFDVANQNET

-174 TTFVEERVEL
+174 TTFAEERVDL
-184 DGHVTRSSVDVAT
+184 DGHVTSSQVDVAT
-197 VTKDDSTDGGKILD
+197 VSKDDSTDGGKILD

-231 PFTPVG
+231 PFTPLG

-261 YLFPGGLSPDG
+261 YLFPGGLSPEG

-311 GEGVNLEFEVPKSTV
+311 GEGVTLAFEVPKSTI

-333 LALDDGTIPI
+333 LSLDDGTIPI

-414 KASGGWA
+414 KAGGGWA

-426 WGDNPEKL
+426 WGDDPEKL

-465 VIEVTDGT
+465 VIEVADGS

-530 YLYSGYSYETSGQM
+530 YLYSGYSYESSGEVS
-544 NGDTITF
+544 GDSITF

-579 DTTNISLMSL
+579 DTTTISLMSL
-589 QLCDKIEQAIK
+589 QLCDKIDQAIK

-616 AAPDTYFWMYN
+616 AAPEAYFWMYN
-627 RDYSHYLWGRTDADG
+627 QDYSHYLWGRTDSDG
-642 NSTQGDAVESI
+642 NATQSDAVESI
-653 EYIGSAYSYFE
+653 EYMGSAYSYFE
-664 SRYYWG
+664 NRYYWG
-670 ERTTVTTSA
+670 ERTIATTSA

-742 GTLTLTAEPSEGVVI
+742 GELTLSAEPAEEVMISGV
-757 SDITSNGDGT
+757 TSNGDGT

-773 STKAQEVVISGE
+773 STKAQEVVISGK
-785 IDGNALGGSA
+785 IDDNALGGSA
-795 TVEFVAV
+795 TVEFIPV

-810 SRDKVSANADGSE
+810 SRDKASASADGSE
-823 QITVTVQLKDA
+823 QIKVTVQLKDA
-834 DGNDYASSGGDI
+834 DGNDYTSSGGDI
-846 TFGEHTGLTLASS
+846 KFGELSGLTLKSY
-859 QDNGDG
+859 QDNDDG
-865 TYTAV
+865 TYTGV
-870 FTSKTSQTF
+870 FISETSKTF

-888 ALSNNIDIE
+888 ALSSSIDIE

-903 TDSADLSV
+903 TNSADFSL

-935 NDYTSSGGTV
+935 DDYTSSGGAV
-945 TFDTPT
+945 VFDTPN
-951 GLTQVDSQDNGD
+951 GLTKFDSQDNGD

-995 EFTPVLDLSNT
+995 EFTPVLDLSNS
-1006 EFTRDKSSAN
+1006 EFTR
-1016 ADGSEEITVTVQLKD
+1016 
-1031 SEGQSYTSSTGTLSF
+1031 
-1046 DEPSG
+1046 
-1051 LTLIS
+1051 
-1056 STDNGDGSYTAKYS
+1056 
-1070 STTSGSFTIGASLA
+1070 
-1084 GDRLSNSIDIVFSPV
+1084 
-1099 LDLAN
+1099 
-1104 TAFSADKS
+1104 DKS

-1129 DTEGNNYTSSGGTL
+1129 DSEGNNYTSSGGTL
-1143 ELSLPAGVSVVTSQ
+1143 QLSMPTGVSSVTSQ
-1157 DNSDGTYTVSFSS
+1157 DNGDGTYTVSFSS
-1170 SSSGTKLAGV
+1170 SSAGNKSIGV

-1204 AFSRDKDSAN
+1204 VFSRDKESAN
-1214 ADGSDQIA
+1214 ANGSDQIT

-1246 PSGVTEESKTDN
+1246 PSGVTEVSNTDN

-1269 VNAGTYTLGASIG
+1269 VNAGSYTFGASIG
-1282 GTQLANDIELTF
+1282 GTQLANDVELTF

-1308 ITTIAADGSSTAQL
+1308 ITTIAADGNSTAQL
-1322 TITLKDYAGNAFVPA
+1322 TVTLKDYAGNAFVPS
-1337 SNIPE
+1337 SNSPE
-1342 LTTTAG
+1342 LSITAG
-1348 SADMTD
+1348 SADKTE
-1354 LVNTSDGVY
+1354 LVNAGDGVY
-1363 TSNISSSVVG
+1363 TSSVSASVAG

-1389 NLTFEALP
+1389 NLTFEAVA
-1397 PSDSQSTITSD
+1397 PSASQSTITSD

-1442 LSPEGTGLSYDTP
+1442 LSPEGTGLSYGTP

-1466 VTADTAGS
+1466 VTADTTGS

-1484 VLTNTVSLTVT
+1484 SLSNSLPLTVT
-1495 QVDVALSGA
+1495 QVDATESVVAPTELN
-1504 TPASITDST
+1504 
-1513 TITVTLRD
+1513 

-1526 ITHGGHNISVRFAS
+1526 TITLKDSSGTDLGHGGHVVTVDS
-1540 SIINQLGIATFGDA
+1540 SSDAFIFTAGGFGSFSDILD
-1554 QFNSLD
+1554 NND
-1560 GTYDVAVT
+1560 GTYSVSVT
-1568 CTTPTEGD
+1568 CLKSTNGNSFNIEVQAD
-1576 SYNVSVKVDDYSDV
+1576 STLVGSVDV
-1590 VATIPLSC
+1590 TC

>member
-1 MVTINT
+1 MVMINT
-7 CRRGWLYCLI
+7 CRRAGLYCLM
-17 GIMSLLTIFG
+17 GVMSLLAISG
-27 CNDSITETTT
+27 CNDSTTETTT

-69 VFDVANQDET
+69 VFDVANQNET

-174 TTFVEERVEL
+174 TTFAEERVDL
-184 DGHVTRSSVDVAT
+184 DGHVTSSQVDVAT
-197 VTKDDSTDGGKILD
+197 VSKDDSTDGGKILD

-272 FDGELPSDITSPDS
+272 FDGELPSDITSPNS

-311 GEGVNLEFEVPKSTV
+311 GEGVTLAFEVPKSTI

-333 LALDDGTIPI
+333 LSLDDGTIPI

-414 KASGGWA
+414 KAGGGWA

-426 WGDNPEKL
+426 WGDDPEKL

-465 VIEVTDGT
+465 VIEVADGS

-530 YLYSGYSYETSGQM
+530 YLYSGYSYESSGEV
-544 NGDTITF
+544 NGDSITF
-551 SNLVEDGLYRLY
+551 SNLVEDGVYRLY

-579 DTTNISLMSL
+579 DTTTISLMSL
-589 QLCDKIEQAIK
+589 QLCDKIDQAIK

-605 TDDDMAVTRFK
+605 SDDDMAVTRFK
-616 AAPDTYFWMYN
+616 AAPEAYFWMYN
-627 RDYSHYLWGRTDADG
+627 QDYSHYLWGRTDSDG
-642 NSTQGDAVESI
+642 NATQSDAVESI
-653 EYIGSAYSYFE
+653 EYMGSAYSYFE
-664 SRYYWG
+664 NRYYWG
-670 ERTTVTTSA
+670 ERTTATTSA

-722 EIIITVQERDEFG
+722 EISITVRERDEFG
-735 TARESNS
+735 AARESNS
-742 GTLTLTAEPSEGVVI
+742 GDLTLSAEPAEEVMISGV
-757 SDITSNGDGT
+757 TSNGDGT

-773 STKAQEVVISGE
+773 STKAQEVVISGK
-785 IDGNALGGSA
+785 IDDNALGGSA
-795 TVEFVAV
+795 TVEFIPV

-810 SRDKVSANADGSE
+810 SRDKASASADGSE
-823 QITVTVQLKDA
+823 QIKVTVQLKDA
-834 DGNDYASSGGDI
+834 DGNDYTSSGGDI
-846 TFGEHTGLTLASS
+846 KFGELSGLTLKSY
-859 QDNGDG
+859 QDNDDG
-865 TYTAV
+865 TYTGV
-870 FTSKTSQTF
+870 FISETSKTF

-888 ALSNNIDIE
+888 ALSSSIDIE

-903 TDSADLSV
+903 TNSADFSL

-935 NDYTSSGGTV
+935 DDYTSSGGAV
-945 TFDTPT
+945 VFDTPN
-951 GLTQVDSQDNGD
+951 GLTKFDSQDNGD

-1016 ADGSEEITVTVQLKD
+1016 ADGS
-1031 SEGQSYTSSTGTLSF
+1031 
-1046 DEPSG
+1046 
-1051 LTLIS
+1051 
-1056 STDNGDGSYTAKYS
+1056 
-1070 STTSGSFTIGASLA
+1070 
-1084 GDRLSNSIDIVFSPV
+1084 
-1099 LDLAN
+1099 
-1104 TAFSADKS
+1104 
-1112 SANADGSD
+1112 D

-1143 ELSLPAGVSVVTSQ
+1143 QLSMPTGVSSVTSQ
-1157 DNSDGTYTVSFSS
+1157 DNGDGTYTVSFSS
-1170 SSSGTKLAGV
+1170 SSAGNKSIGV

-1204 AFSRDKDSAN
+1204 AFSRDKESAN
-1214 ADGSDQIA
+1214 ANGNDQIT
-1222 VTVQLKDTNG
+1222 VTVQLKNTNG

-1246 PSGVTEESKTDN
+1246 PSGVTEKSKTDN

-1269 VNAGTYTLGASIG
+1269 VNAGSYTFGASIG
-1282 GTQLANDIELTF
+1282 DTQLANDVELTF

-1308 ITTIAADGSSTAQL
+1308 ITTIAADGNSTAQL
-1322 TITLKDYAGNAFVPA
+1322 TVTLKDYAGNVFVPS
-1337 SNIPE
+1337 SNSPE
-1342 LTTTAG
+1342 LTITAG
-1348 SADMTD
+1348 SADKTE
-1354 LVNTSDGVY
+1354 LVNAGDGVY
-1363 TSNISSSVVG
+1363 TSSISASVAG

-1380 YDSGTVGTL
+1380 YDSGAIGTS
-1389 NLTFEALP
+1389 NLTFEAVA
-1397 PSDSQSTITSD
+1397 PSASQSTITSD

-1431 SAYTQSYGDLV
+1431 SAYTQSYGELV
-1442 LSPEGTGLSYDTP
+1442 LSPQGTGLSYGTP

-1474 YVVSATVGDL
+1474 YVVSAAVGDL
-1484 VLTNTVSLTVT
+1484 SLSNSLPLTVT
-1495 QVDVALSGA
+1495 QVDAAESAV
-1504 TPASITDST
+1504 TPTE
-1513 TITVTLRD
+1513 LN

-1526 ITHGGHNISVRFAS
+1526 TITLKDSSGTDLGHGGHVVTVDS
-1540 SIINQLGIATFGDA
+1540 SSDAFIFTAGGFGSFSDIVD
-1554 QFNSLD
+1554 NND
-1560 GTYDVAVT
+1560 GTYSVSVT
-1568 CTTPTEGD
+1568 CLKSTNGNSFNIEVQAD
-1576 SYNVSVKVDDYSDV
+1576 STLVGSVDV
-1590 VATIPLSC
+1590 TC

>member
-1 MVTINT
+1 MGV
-7 CRRGWLYCLI
+7 
-17 GIMSLLTIFG
+17 MSLLAISG
-27 CNDSITETTT
+27 CNDSTTETTT

-69 VFDVANQDET
+69 VFDVANQNET

-127 GGVAKMTVIVRGDGF
+127 GGVAKMTVIVRGNGF

-174 TTFVEERVEL
+174 TTFAEERVDL
-184 DGHVTRSSVDVAT
+184 DGHVTSSQVDVAT
-197 VTKDDSTDGGKILD
+197 VSKDDSTDGGKILD
-211 GATAKLSIPAGTGFI
+211 GATAKLSIPAGTGLI
-226 GEDGQ
+226 DEDGQ
-231 PFTPVG
+231 PFTPLG

-311 GEGVNLEFEVPKSTV
+311 GEGVTLAFEVPKSTI

-333 LALDDGTIPI
+333 LSLDDGTIPI

-414 KASGGWA
+414 KAGGGWA

-426 WGDNPEKL
+426 WGDDPEKL

-465 VIEVTDGT
+465 VIEVADGS

-530 YLYSGYSYETSGQM
+530 YLYSGYSYESSGEV
-544 NGDTITF
+544 NGDSITF

-570 AQVEFTAKA
+570 AQIEFTAKA
-579 DTTNISLMSL
+579 DTTTISLMSL
-589 QLCDKIEQAIK
+589 QLCDKIDQAIK

-616 AAPDTYFWMYN
+616 AAPEAYFWMYN
-627 RDYSHYLWGRTDADG
+627 QDYSHYLWGRTDSDG
-642 NSTQGDAVESI
+642 NATQGDAVESI
-653 EYIGSAYSYFE
+653 EYMGSAYSYFE
-664 SRYYWG
+664 NRYYWG
-670 ERTTVTTSA
+670 ERTTATTSA

-742 GTLTLTAEPSEGVVI
+742 GELTLSAEPAEEVMISGV
-757 SDITSNGDGT
+757 TSNGDGT

-773 STKAQEVVISGE
+773 STKAQEVVISGK
-785 IDGNALGGSA
+785 IDDNALGSSA
-795 TVEFVAV
+795 TVEFIPV

-810 SRDKVSANADGSE
+810 SRDKVSASADGSE
-823 QITVTVQLKDA
+823 QIKVTVQLKDA
-834 DGNDYASSGGDI
+834 DGNDYTSSGGDI
-846 TFGEHTGLTLASS
+846 KFGELSGLTLKSY
-859 QDNGDG
+859 QDNDDG
-865 TYTAV
+865 TYTGV
-870 FTSKTSQTF
+870 FISETSKTF

-888 ALSNNIDIE
+888 ALSSSIDIE

-903 TDSADLSV
+903 TNSADFSL

-929 LKDKEG
+929 LKNKEG
-935 NDYTSSGGTV
+935 DDYTSSGGAV
-945 TFDTPT
+945 VFDTPN
-951 GLTQVDSQDNGD
+951 GLTKFDSQDNGD

-1016 ADGSEEITVTVQLKD
+1016 ADGS
-1031 SEGQSYTSSTGTLSF
+1031 
-1046 DEPSG
+1046 
-1051 LTLIS
+1051 
-1056 STDNGDGSYTAKYS
+1056 
-1070 STTSGSFTIGASLA
+1070 
-1084 GDRLSNSIDIVFSPV
+1084 
-1099 LDLAN
+1099 
-1104 TAFSADKS
+1104 
-1112 SANADGSD
+1112 D

-1143 ELSLPAGVSVVTSQ
+1143 QLSMPTGVSSVTSQ
-1157 DNSDGTYTVSFSS
+1157 DNGDGTYTVSFSS
-1170 SSSGTKLAGV
+1170 SSAGNKSIGV
-1180 SIGGTQLSSSIS
+1180 SIGGTQLSRSIS

-1214 ADGSDQIA
+1214 ADGSDQIT

-1246 PSGVTEESKTDN
+1246 PNGVTEKSKTDN

-1269 VNAGTYTLGASIG
+1269 VNAGTYTFGASIG
-1282 GTQLANDIELTF
+1282 GTQLANDVELTF

-1308 ITTIAADGSSTAQL
+1308 ITTIAADGNSTAQL
-1322 TITLKDYAGNAFVPA
+1322 TVTLKDYAGNAFVPA
-1337 SNIPE
+1337 SNSPE
-1342 LTTTAG
+1342 LTITVG
-1348 SADMTD
+1348 SANKTE
-1354 LVNTSDGVY
+1354 LVNAGDGVY
-1363 TSNISSSVVG
+1363 TSSISASVVG

-1380 YDSGTVGTL
+1380 YDSGTIGTS
-1389 NLTFEALP
+1389 NLTFEAVA
-1397 PSDSQSTITSD
+1397 PSASQSTISSD
-1408 ISTFGVGGDHS
+1408 ISTFGVGGAHS

-1442 LSPEGTGLSYDTP
+1442 LSPEGTGLSYGSH

-1474 YVVSATVGDL
+1474 YTVSAAVGDL
-1484 VLTNTVSLTVT
+1484 SLSNSLSLTVT
-1495 QVDVALSGA
+1495 QVDAAESVV
-1504 TPASITDST
+1504 TPTELND
-1513 TITVTLRD
+1513 
-1521 GSGNI
+1521 SGNI
-1526 ITHGGHNISVRFAS
+1526 TITLKDSSGTDLGHGGHKVTVSSYILTAGEFAEFS
-1540 SIINQLGIATFGDA
+1540 NVVLEDADFEIYAATSAADNGDG
-1554 QFNSLD
+1554 SY
-1560 GTYDVAVT
+1560 TIPVT
-1568 CTTPTEGD
+1568 CLKSTGVRTFSVELTAD
-1576 SYNVSVKVDDYSDV
+1576 SVVIDSVDV
-1590 VATIPLSC
+1590 TC

>member
-1 MVTINT
+1 MVMINT
-7 CRRGWLYCLI
+7 CRRAGLYCLM
-17 GIMSLLTIFG
+17 GVMSLLAISG
-27 CNDSITETTT
+27 CNDSTTETTT

-69 VFDVANQDET
+69 VFDVANQNET

-127 GGVAKMTVIVRGDGF
+127 GGVAKMTVIVRGHGF

-174 TTFVEERVEL
+174 TTFAEERVDL
-184 DGHVTRSSVDVAT
+184 DGHVTSSQVDVAT
-197 VTKDDSTDGGKILD
+197 VSKDDSTDGGKILD
-211 GATAKLSIPAGTGFI
+211 GATAKLSIPAGTGLI
-226 GEDGQ
+226 DEDGQ
-231 PFTPVG
+231 PFTPLG

-311 GEGVNLEFEVPKSTV
+311 GEGVTLAFEVPKSTI

-333 LALDDGTIPI
+333 LSLDDGTIPI

-414 KASGGWA
+414 KAGGGWA

-426 WGDNPEKL
+426 WGDDPEKL

-465 VIEVTDGT
+465 VIEVADGS

-530 YLYSGYSYETSGQM
+530 YLYSGYSYESSGEV
-544 NGDTITF
+544 NGDSITF

-579 DTTNISLMSL
+579 DTTTISLMSL
-589 QLCDKIEQAIK
+589 QLCDKIDQAIK

-616 AAPDTYFWMYN
+616 AAPEAYFWMYN
-627 RDYSHYLWGRTDADG
+627 RDYSHYLWGRTDSDG
-642 NSTQGDAVESI
+642 NATQSDAVESI
-653 EYIGSAYSYFE
+653 EYMGSAYSYFE
-664 SRYYWG
+664 NRYYWG
-670 ERTTVTTSA
+670 ERTTATTSA
-679 DNAITFDIQL
+679 DKAITFDIQL

-722 EIIITVQERDEFG
+722 EIIIAVQERDEFG

-742 GTLTLTAEPSEGVVI
+742 GDLTLSAEPAEEVMISGV
-757 SDITSNGDGT
+757 TSNGDGT

-773 STKAQEVVISGE
+773 STKAQEVVISGK
-785 IDGNALGGSA
+785 IDDNALGGSA
-795 TVEFVAV
+795 TVEFIPV

-810 SRDKVSANADGSE
+810 SRDKASASADGSE
-823 QITVTVQLKDA
+823 QIKVTVQLKDA
-834 DGNDYASSGGDI
+834 DGNDYTSSGGDI
-846 TFGEHTGLTLASS
+846 KFGELSGLTLKSY
-859 QDNGDG
+859 QDNDDG
-865 TYTAV
+865 TYTGV
-870 FTSKTSQTF
+870 FISETSKTF
-879 NITASIAGS
+879 NITASIAGI
-888 ALSNNIDIE
+888 ALSSSINIE

-903 TDSADLSV
+903 TNSADFSL

-935 NDYTSSGGTV
+935 DDYTSSGGAV
-945 TFDTPT
+945 VFDTPN
-951 GLTQVDSQDNGD
+951 GLTKFDSQDNGD

-1006 EFTRDKSSAN
+1006 EFTR
-1016 ADGSEEITVTVQLKD
+1016 
-1031 SEGQSYTSSTGTLSF
+1031 
-1046 DEPSG
+1046 
-1051 LTLIS
+1051 
-1056 STDNGDGSYTAKYS
+1056 
-1070 STTSGSFTIGASLA
+1070 
-1084 GDRLSNSIDIVFSPV
+1084 
-1099 LDLAN
+1099 
-1104 TAFSADKS
+1104 DKS

-1170 SSSGTKLAGV
+1170 SSSGTKSAGV

-1214 ADGSDQIA
+1214 ANGSDQIT

-1232 ADYTSSAGEISFSV
+1232 ADYTSSAGDISFSV
-1246 PSGVTEESKTDN
+1246 PSGVTEVSNTDN

-1269 VNAGTYTLGASIG
+1269 VNAGSYTLGASIG

-1294 NAVIDLSQSTLQAD
+1294 NAVIDLSQSTLKAD
-1308 ITTIAADGSSTAQL
+1308 ITTIAADGNSTAQL
-1322 TITLKDYAGNAFVPA
+1322 TVTLKDYAGNAFVPS
-1337 SNIPE
+1337 SNSPE
-1342 LTTTAG
+1342 LTITAG
-1348 SADMTD
+1348 SADKTE
-1354 LVNTSDGVY
+1354 LVNAGDGVY
-1363 TSNISSSVVG
+1363 TSSISASVVG

-1389 NLTFEALP
+1389 NLTFEAVA
-1397 PSDSQSTITSD
+1397 PSASQSTITSD

-1442 LSPEGTGLSYDTP
+1442 LSPEGTGLSYGTP

-1484 VLTNTVSLTVT
+1484 SLSNSLPLTVT
-1495 QVDVALSGA
+1495 QVDATESVVAPTELN
-1504 TPASITDST
+1504 
-1513 TITVTLRD
+1513 

-1526 ITHGGHNISVRFAS
+1526 TITLKDSSGTDLGHGGHVVTVDS
-1540 SIINQLGIATFGDA
+1540 SSDAFIFTAGGFGSFSDIVD
-1554 QFNSLD
+1554 NND
-1560 GTYDVAVT
+1560 GTYSVSVT
-1568 CTTPTEGD
+1568 CLKSTNGNSFNIEVQAD
-1576 SYNVSVKVDDYSDV
+1576 STLVGSVDV
-1590 VATIPLSC
+1590 TC

>member
-7 CRRGWLYCLI
+7 FRRAGLYCQI
-17 GIMSLLTIFG
+17 GMMSLLAISG
-27 CNDSITETTT
+27 CNDSTTETTT

-69 VFDVANQDET
+69 VFDVTNQNET
-79 FAVRVQDVLGREVA
+79 FAVQVQDVLGREVA

-127 GGVAKMTVIVRGDGF
+127 GGVAKMTVIVRGNGF

-166 KSEKAEEA
+166 KSEKTEEA
-174 TTFVEERVEL
+174 TTFAEERVDL
-184 DGHVTRSSVDVAT
+184 DGHVTSSQVDVAT
-197 VTKDDSTDGGKILD
+197 VSKDDSTDGGKILD

-231 PFTPVG
+231 PFTPLG
-237 EVSVSMMLFSADPK
+237 EVSISMMLFSADPK

-311 GEGVNLEFEVPKSTV
+311 GEGVTLAFEVPKSTI

-333 LALDDGTIPI
+333 LSLDDGTIPI

-361 EQENEN
+361 EQENED

-414 KASGGWA
+414 KAGGGWA

-426 WGDNPEKL
+426 WGDDPETL

-465 VIEVTDGT
+465 VIEVADGS
-473 EGLDLDDFCFGV
+473 EGLDLDNFCFGV

-530 YLYSGYSYETSGQM
+530 YLYSGYSYETSGEV
-544 NGDTITF
+544 NGDSITF

-579 DTTNISLMSL
+579 DTTTISLMSL
-589 QLCDKIEQAIK
+589 QLCDKIDQAIK

-616 AAPDTYFWMYN
+616 AAPEAYFWMYN
-627 RDYSHYLWGRTDADG
+627 QDYSHYLWGRTDSDG
-642 NSTQGDAVESI
+642 NATQSDAVESI
-653 EYIGSAYSYFE
+653 EYMGSAYSYFE
-664 SRYYWG
+664 DRYYWG
-670 ERTTVTTSA
+670 ERTTATTSA
-679 DNAITFDIQL
+679 DKAITFDIQL

-742 GTLTLTAEPSEGVVI
+742 GDLTLSAEPAEEVMISGV
-757 SDITSNGDGT
+757 TSNGDGT

-773 STKAQEVVISGE
+773 STKAQEVVISGKIE
-785 IDGNALGGSA
+785 DNALGGSA
-795 TVEFVAV
+795 TVEFIPV

-810 SRDKVSANADGSE
+810 SRDKASASADGSD
-823 QITVTVQLKDA
+823 QIKVTVQLKDA
-834 DGNDYASSGGDI
+834 DGNDYTSSGGDI
-846 TFGEHTGLTLASS
+846 KFGELSGLTLKSY
-859 QDNGDG
+859 QDNDDG
-865 TYTAV
+865 TYTGV
-870 FTSKTSQTF
+870 FISETSKTF

-888 ALSNNIDIE
+888 ALSSSIDIE

-903 TDSADLSV
+903 TNSADFSL

-935 NDYTSSGGTV
+935 DDYTSSGGAV
-945 TFDTPT
+945 VFDTPN
-951 GLTQVDSQDNGD
+951 GLTKFDSQDNGD

-1006 EFTRDKSSAN
+1006 EFTPDKSSAN
-1016 ADGSEEITVTVQLKD
+1016 ADGSEVITVTVQLKD
-1031 SEGQSYTSSTGTLSF
+1031 SEG
-1046 DEPSG
+1046 
-1051 LTLIS
+1051 
-1056 STDNGDGSYTAKYS
+1056 
-1070 STTSGSFTIGASLA
+1070 
-1084 GDRLSNSIDIVFSPV
+1084 
-1099 LDLAN
+1099 
-1104 TAFSADKS
+1104 
-1112 SANADGSD
+1112 
-1120 VITVTIQLK
+1120 
-1129 DTEGNNYTSSGGTL
+1129 NNYTSSGGTL
-1143 ELSLPAGVSVVTSQ
+1143 QLSMPTGVSSATSQ
-1157 DNSDGTYTVSFSS
+1157 DNGDGTYTVSFSS
-1170 SSSGTKLAGV
+1170 SSAGNKSVGV
-1180 SIGGTQLSSSIS
+1180 SIGGTQLSRSIS
-1192 LSYAQVLNLSAA
+1192 LSYAQVLNLPAA
-1204 AFSRDKDSAN
+1204 VFSRDKESAN
-1214 ADGSDQIA
+1214 ANGSDQIT

-1246 PSGVTEESKTDN
+1246 PSGVTEVSNTDN

-1269 VNAGTYTLGASIG
+1269 VNAGAYTFGASIG
-1282 GTQLANDIELTF
+1282 NTQLANDVELTF

-1308 ITTIAADGSSTAQL
+1308 ITTIAADGNSTAQL
-1322 TITLKDYAGNAFVPA
+1322 TVTLKDYAGNAFVPS
-1337 SNIPE
+1337 SNSPE
-1342 LTTTAG
+1342 LTITSG
-1348 SADMTD
+1348 SADKTE
-1354 LVNTSDGVY
+1354 LVNAGDGVY
-1363 TSNISSSVVG
+1363 TSSISASVAG

-1380 YDSGTVGTL
+1380 YDSGAIGTS
-1389 NLTFEALP
+1389 NLTFEAVA
-1397 PSDSQSTITSD
+1397 PSASQSTITSD

-1442 LSPEGTGLSYDTP
+1442 LSPEGTGLSYGTP

-1466 VTADTAGS
+1466 VTADTADR
-1474 YVVSATVGDL
+1474 YVVSAAVGDL
-1484 VLTNTVSLTVT
+1484 SLSNSLPLTVT
-1495 QVDVALSGA
+1495 QVDAAESVV
-1504 TPASITDST
+1504 TPTE
-1513 TITVTLRD
+1513 LN

-1526 ITHGGHNISVRFAS
+1526 TITLKDSSGTDLGHGGHVVTVDS
-1540 SIINQLGIATFGDA
+1540 SSDAFIFTAGGFGSFSDIVD
-1554 QFNSLD
+1554 NND
-1560 GTYDVAVT
+1560 GTYSVSVT
-1568 CTTPTEGD
+1568 CLKSTNGNSFNIEVQAD
-1576 SYNVSVKVDDYSDV
+1576 STLVGSVDV
-1590 VATIPLSC
+1590 TC

>member
-7 CRRGWLYCLI
+7 CRRAWLYCLI
-17 GIMSLLTIFG
+17 GVMSLLTVFG

-79 FAVRVQDVLGREVA
+79 FVVRVQDVLGREVA

-115 FTFDVDNASDVN
+115 FTFDVDNANDVN

-142 FSNSQVFDLTQTTM
+142 FSNSQVFDLTQATM

-272 FDGELPSDITSPDS
+272 VDGELPSDITSPDN

-414 KASGGWA
+414 RAGGGWA

-465 VIEVTDGT
+465 VIEVADGT
-473 EGLDLDDFCFGV
+473 EGLELDDFCLGV

-563 YYGGQTW
+563 YYVGQTW

-810 SRDKVSANADGSE
+810 SRDKVSVNADGSE

-846 TFGEHTGLTLASS
+846 TFGEHTGLTLVSS

-951 GLTQVDSQDNGD
+951 GLTQVGSQDNGD

-1016 ADGSEEITVTVQLKD
+1016 ADGS
-1031 SEGQSYTSSTGTLSF
+1031 
-1046 DEPSG
+1046 
-1051 LTLIS
+1051 
-1056 STDNGDGSYTAKYS
+1056 
-1070 STTSGSFTIGASLA
+1070 
-1084 GDRLSNSIDIVFSPV
+1084 
-1099 LDLAN
+1099 
-1104 TAFSADKS
+1104 
-1112 SANADGSD
+1112 D

-1143 ELSLPAGVSVVTSQ
+1143 ELSLQTGVSVVTSQ

-1170 SSSGTKLAGV
+1170 SSSGTKSAGV

-1214 ADGSDQIA
+1214 ADGSDQIT

-1246 PSGVTEESKTDN
+1246 PSGVTEVLKTDN
-1258 GDGSYTAVFTT
+1258 SDGSYTAVFTT

-1282 GTQLANDIELTF
+1282 GTELANDIELTF

-1308 ITTIAADGSSTAQL
+1308 ITTIAVDGSSTAQL
-1322 TITLKDYAGNAFVPA
+1322 TITLQDYAGNAFAPA
-1337 SNIPE
+1337 SNSPE
-1342 LTTTAG
+1342 LTITAG

-1442 LSPEGTGLSYDTP
+1442 LSPEGTGLSYGTP
-1455 VDNGDG
+1455 TDNGDG
-1461 TYTVS
+1461 TYTVL

-1495 QVDVALSGA
+1495 QVDVAQSGA

-1521 GSGNI
+1521 SSGNI

>member
-1 MVTINT
+1 MVMINT
-7 CRRGWLYCLI
+7 CRRAGLYCLM
-17 GIMSLLTIFG
+17 GVMSLLAISG
-27 CNDSITETTT
+27 CNDSTTETTT

-69 VFDVANQDET
+69 VFDVANQNET
-79 FAVRVQDVLGREVA
+79 FTVRVQDVLGREVA
-93 GFHQGEAF
+93 GFEQGEAF

-142 FSNSQVFDLTQTTM
+142 FSNSQVFDLTQTKM

-174 TTFVEERVEL
+174 TTFAEERVDL
-184 DGHVTRSSVDVAT
+184 DGHVTSSQVDVAT
-197 VTKDDSTDGGKILD
+197 VSKDDSTDGGKILD

-231 PFTPVG
+231 PFTPLG

-261 YLFPGGLSPDG
+261 YLFPGGLSPEG

-311 GEGVNLEFEVPKSTV
+311 GEGVTLAFEVPKSTI

-333 LALDDGTIPI
+333 LSLDDGTIPI

-414 KASGGWA
+414 KAGGGWA

-426 WGDNPEKL
+426 WGDDPEKL

-465 VIEVTDGT
+465 VIEVADGS

-530 YLYSGYSYETSGQM
+530 YLYSGYSYESSGEV
-544 NGDTITF
+544 NGDSITF

-579 DTTNISLMSL
+579 DTTTISLMSL
-589 QLCDKIEQAIK
+589 QLCDKIDQAIK

-616 AAPDTYFWMYN
+616 AAPEAYFWMYN
-627 RDYSHYLWGRTDADG
+627 QDYSHYLWGRTDSDG
-642 NSTQGDAVESI
+642 NATQSDAVESI
-653 EYIGSAYSYFE
+653 EYMGSAYSYFE
-664 SRYYWG
+664 NRYYWG
-670 ERTTVTTSA
+670 ERTTATTSA

-742 GTLTLTAEPSEGVVI
+742 GDLTLSAEPAEEVMISGV
-757 SDITSNGDGT
+757 TSNGDGT

-773 STKAQEVVISGE
+773 STKAQEVVISGK
-785 IDGNALGGSA
+785 IDDNALGGSA
-795 TVEFVAV
+795 TVEFIPV

-810 SRDKVSANADGSE
+810 SRDKASASADGSE
-823 QITVTVQLKDA
+823 QIKVTVQLKDA
-834 DGNDYASSGGDI
+834 DGNDYTSSGGDI
-846 TFGEHTGLTLASS
+846 KFGELSGLTLKSY
-859 QDNGDG
+859 QDNDDG
-865 TYTAV
+865 TYTGV
-870 FTSKTSQTF
+870 FTSETSRTF

-888 ALSNNIDIE
+888 ALSSNIDIE

-903 TDSADLSV
+903 TNSADFSL

-935 NDYTSSGGTV
+935 DDYTSSGGAV
-945 TFDTPT
+945 VFDTPN
-951 GLTQVDSQDNGD
+951 GLTKFDSQDNGD

-1016 ADGSEEITVTVQLKD
+1016 ADGS
-1031 SEGQSYTSSTGTLSF
+1031 
-1046 DEPSG
+1046 
-1051 LTLIS
+1051 
-1056 STDNGDGSYTAKYS
+1056 
-1070 STTSGSFTIGASLA
+1070 
-1084 GDRLSNSIDIVFSPV
+1084 
-1099 LDLAN
+1099 
-1104 TAFSADKS
+1104 
-1112 SANADGSD
+1112 D

-1143 ELSLPAGVSVVTSQ
+1143 QLSMPTGVSSVTSQ
-1157 DNSDGTYTVSFSS
+1157 DNGNGTYTVSFSS
-1170 SSSGTKLAGV
+1170 SSAGNKSIGV

-1204 AFSRDKDSAN
+1204 VFSRDKESAN
-1214 ADGSDQIA
+1214 ANGSDQVT

-1246 PSGVTEESKTDN
+1246 PSGVTEVSKIDN

-1269 VNAGTYTLGASIG
+1269 VNAGTYTFGASIG
-1282 GTQLANDIELTF
+1282 GTQLANDVELTF

-1308 ITTIAADGSSTAQL
+1308 ITTIAADGNSTAQL
-1322 TITLKDYAGNAFVPA
+1322 TVTLKDYAGNAFVPS
-1337 SNIPE
+1337 SNSPE
-1342 LTTTAG
+1342 LTITAG
-1348 SADMTD
+1348 SADKTE
-1354 LVNTSDGVY
+1354 LVNAGDGVY
-1363 TSNISSSVVG
+1363 TSSISANVAG

-1380 YDSGTVGTL
+1380 YDSGAIGTS
-1389 NLTFEALP
+1389 NLTFEAVA
-1397 PSDSQSTITSD
+1397 PSASQSTITSD
-1408 ISTFGVGGDHS
+1408 ISTFGVGGAHS

-1442 LSPEGTGLSYDTP
+1442 LSPEGTGLSYGTP

-1474 YVVSATVGDL
+1474 YVVSAAVGDL
-1484 VLTNTVSLTVT
+1484 SLSNSLPLTVT
-1495 QVDVALSGA
+1495 QVDAAESVV
-1504 TPASITDST
+1504 TPTE
-1513 TITVTLRD
+1513 LN

-1526 ITHGGHNISVRFAS
+1526 TITLKDSSGTDLGHGGHVVTVDS
-1540 SIINQLGIATFGDA
+1540 SSDAFIFTAGGFGSFSDIVD
-1554 QFNSLD
+1554 NND
-1560 GTYDVAVT
+1560 GTYSVSVT
-1568 CTTPTEGD
+1568 CLKSTNGNSFNIEIQAD
-1576 SYNVSVKVDDYSDV
+1576 STLVGSVDV
-1590 VATIPLSC
+1590 TC

>member
-1 MVTINT
+1 MINT
-7 CRRGWLYCLI
+7 CRRAGLYCLM
-17 GIMSLLTIFG
+17 GVMSLLAISG
-27 CNDSITETTT
+27 CNDSTTETTT

-69 VFDVANQDET
+69 VFDVANQNET

-174 TTFVEERVEL
+174 TTFAEERVDL
-184 DGHVTRSSVDVAT
+184 DGHVTSSQVDVAT
-197 VTKDDSTDGGKILD
+197 VSKDDSTDGGKILD

-231 PFTPVG
+231 PFTPLG

-311 GEGVNLEFEVPKSTV
+311 GEGVTLAFEVPKSTI

-333 LALDDGTIPI
+333 LSLDDGTIPI

-414 KASGGWA
+414 KAGGGWA

-426 WGDNPEKL
+426 WGDDPEKL

-448 LDSQGN
+448 LDSQSN

-465 VIEVTDGT
+465 VIEVADGS

-485 SSDSTKSFKATL
+485 SSESTKSFKATL

-530 YLYSGYSYETSGQM
+530 YLYSGYSYESSGEV
-544 NGDTITF
+544 NGDSITF
-551 SNLVEDGLYRLY
+551 SNLVEDALYRLY

-579 DTTNISLMSL
+579 DTTTISLMSL
-589 QLCDKIEQAIK
+589 QLCDKIDQAIK

-616 AAPDTYFWMYN
+616 AAPEAYFWMYN
-627 RDYSHYLWGRTDADG
+627 QDYSHYLWGRTDSDG
-642 NSTQGDAVESI
+642 NATQSDAVESI
-653 EYIGSAYSYFE
+653 EYMGSAYSYFE
-664 SRYYWG
+664 NRYYWG
-670 ERTTVTTSA
+670 ERTTATTSA

-742 GTLTLTAEPSEGVVI
+742 GDLTLSAEPAEEVMISGV
-757 SDITSNGDGT
+757 TSNGDGT

-773 STKAQEVVISGE
+773 STKAQEVVISGK
-785 IDGNALGGSA
+785 IDDNALGGSA
-795 TVEFVAV
+795 TVEFIPV

-810 SRDKVSANADGSE
+810 SRDKASASADGSE
-823 QITVTVQLKDA
+823 QIKVTVQLKDA
-834 DGNDYASSGGDI
+834 DGNDYTSSGGDI
-846 TFGEHTGLTLASS
+846 KFGELSGLTLKSY
-859 QDNGDG
+859 QDNDDG
-865 TYTAV
+865 TYTGV
-870 FTSKTSQTF
+870 FTSETSKTF

-888 ALSNNIDIE
+888 ALSSSIDIE

-903 TDSADLSV
+903 TNSADFSL

-935 NDYTSSGGTV
+935 DDYTSSGGAV
-945 TFDTPT
+945 VFDTPN
-951 GLTQVDSQDNGD
+951 GLTKFDSQDNGD

-1016 ADGSEEITVTVQLKD
+1016 ADGS
-1031 SEGQSYTSSTGTLSF
+1031 
-1046 DEPSG
+1046 
-1051 LTLIS
+1051 
-1056 STDNGDGSYTAKYS
+1056 
-1070 STTSGSFTIGASLA
+1070 
-1084 GDRLSNSIDIVFSPV
+1084 
-1099 LDLAN
+1099 
-1104 TAFSADKS
+1104 
-1112 SANADGSD
+1112 D

-1143 ELSLPAGVSVVTSQ
+1143 QLSMPTGVSSVTSQ
-1157 DNSDGTYTVSFSS
+1157 DNGDGTYTVSFSS
-1170 SSSGTKLAGV
+1170 SSAGNKSIGV
-1180 SIGGTQLSSSIS
+1180 SIGSTQLSSSIS

-1204 AFSRDKDSAN
+1204 AFSRDKESAN
-1214 ADGSDQIA
+1214 ANGNDQIT

-1246 PSGVTEESKTDN
+1246 PSGVTEVSKTDN

-1269 VNAGTYTLGASIG
+1269 VNAGAYTFGASIG
-1282 GTQLANDIELTF
+1282 NTQLANDVELTF

-1308 ITTIAADGSSTAQL
+1308 ITTIAADGNSTAQL
-1322 TITLKDYAGNAFVPA
+1322 TVTLKDYAGNAFVPS
-1337 SNIPE
+1337 SNSPE
-1342 LTTTAG
+1342 LTITAG
-1348 SADMTD
+1348 SADKTE
-1354 LVNTSDGVY
+1354 LVNAGDGVY
-1363 TSNISSSVVG
+1363 TSSISANVAG

-1380 YDSGTVGTL
+1380 YDSGTIGTS
-1389 NLTFEALP
+1389 NLTFEAVA
-1397 PSDSQSTITSD
+1397 PSASQSTITSD

-1431 SAYTQSYGDLV
+1431 SAYTQSYGELV
-1442 LSPEGTGLSYDTP
+1442 LSPQGTGLSYGTP

-1474 YVVSATVGDL
+1474 YTVSAAVGDL
-1484 VLTNTVSLTVT
+1484 SLSNSLPLTVT
-1495 QVDVALSGA
+1495 QVDAAESVV
-1504 TPASITDST
+1504 TPTE
-1513 TITVTLRD
+1513 LN

-1526 ITHGGHNISVRFAS
+1526 TITLKDSSGTDLGHGGHVVTVDS
-1540 SIINQLGIATFGDA
+1540 SSDAFIFTAGGFGSFSDIVD
-1554 QFNSLD
+1554 NND
-1560 GTYDVAVT
+1560 GTYSVSVT
-1568 CTTPTEGD
+1568 CLKSTNGNSFNIEVQAD
-1576 SYNVSVKVDDYSDV
+1576 STLVGSVDV
-1590 VATIPLSC
+1590 TC

>member
-1 MVTINT
+1 MVMINT
-7 CRRGWLYCLI
+7 CRRAGLYCLM
-17 GIMSLLTIFG
+17 GVMSLLAISG
-27 CNDSITETTT
+27 CNDSTTETTT

-69 VFDVANQDET
+69 VFDVANQNET

-127 GGVAKMTVIVRGDGF
+127 GGVAKMTVIVRGNGF

-174 TTFVEERVEL
+174 TTFAEERVDL
-184 DGHVTRSSVDVAT
+184 DGHVTSSQVDVAT
-197 VTKDDSTDGGKILD
+197 VSKDDSTDGGKILD

-231 PFTPVG
+231 PFTPLG

-311 GEGVNLEFEVPKSTV
+311 GEGVTLAFEVPKSTI

-333 LALDDGTIPI
+333 LSLDDGTIPI

-414 KASGGWA
+414 KAGGGWA

-426 WGDNPEKL
+426 WGDDPEKL

-465 VIEVTDGT
+465 VIEVADGS

-530 YLYSGYSYETSGQM
+530 YLYSGYSYESSGEV
-544 NGDTITF
+544 NGDSITF
-551 SNLVEDGLYRLY
+551 SNLIEDGLYRLY

-579 DTTNISLMSL
+579 DTTTISLMSL
-589 QLCDKIEQAIK
+589 QLCDKIDQAIK

-605 TDDDMAVTRFK
+605 TDEDMAVTRFK
-616 AAPDTYFWMYN
+616 AAPEAYFWMYN
-627 RDYSHYLWGRTDADG
+627 QDYSHYLWGRTDSDG
-642 NSTQGDAVESI
+642 NATQSDAVESI
-653 EYIGSAYSYFE
+653 EYMGSAYSYFE
-664 SRYYWG
+664 NRYYWG
-670 ERTTVTTSA
+670 ERTTATTSA

-742 GTLTLTAEPSEGVVI
+742 GELTLSAEPAEEVMI
-757 SDITSNGDGT
+757 SRVTSNGDGT

-773 STKAQEVVISGE
+773 STKAQEVVISGK
-785 IDGNALGGSA
+785 IDDNALGGSA
-795 TVEFVAV
+795 TVEF
-802 VDFSNAVF
+802 
-810 SRDKVSANADGSE
+810 
-823 QITVTVQLKDA
+823 
-834 DGNDYASSGGDI
+834 
-846 TFGEHTGLTLASS
+846 
-859 QDNGDG
+859 
-865 TYTAV
+865 
-870 FTSKTSQTF
+870 
-879 NITASIAGS
+879 
-888 ALSNNIDIE
+888 
-897 FTPVLD
+897 TPVLD
-903 TDSADLSV
+903 TNSADFSV

-935 NDYTSSGGTV
+935 DDYTSSSGAV
-945 TFDTPT
+945 VFDTPN
-951 GLTQVDSQDNGD
+951 GLTKFDSQDNGD

-1016 ADGSEEITVTVQLKD
+1016 ADGS
-1031 SEGQSYTSSTGTLSF
+1031 
-1046 DEPSG
+1046 
-1051 LTLIS
+1051 
-1056 STDNGDGSYTAKYS
+1056 
-1070 STTSGSFTIGASLA
+1070 
-1084 GDRLSNSIDIVFSPV
+1084 
-1099 LDLAN
+1099 
-1104 TAFSADKS
+1104 
-1112 SANADGSD
+1112 D

-1129 DTEGNNYTSSGGTL
+1129 DSEGNNYTSSGGTL
-1143 ELSLPAGVSVVTSQ
+1143 QLSMPTGVSSVTSQ
-1157 DNSDGTYTVSFSS
+1157 DNGDGTYTVSFSS
-1170 SSSGTKLAGV
+1170 SSAGNKSIGV

-1204 AFSRDKDSAN
+1204 VFSRDKESAN
-1214 ADGSDQIA
+1214 ANGSDQIT

-1246 PSGVTEESKTDN
+1246 PSGVTEVSNTDN

-1269 VNAGTYTLGASIG
+1269 VNAGSYTFGASIG
-1282 GTQLANDIELTF
+1282 NTQLANDVELTF

-1308 ITTIAADGSSTAQL
+1308 ITTIAADGNSTAQL
-1322 TITLKDYAGNAFVPA
+1322 TVTLKDYAGNAFVPS
-1337 SNIPE
+1337 SNSPE
-1342 LTTTAG
+1342 LTITAG
-1348 SADMTD
+1348 SADKTE
-1354 LVNTSDGVY
+1354 LVNAGDGVY
-1363 TSNISSSVVG
+1363 TSSISANVAG

-1380 YDSGTVGTL
+1380 YDSGAIGTS
-1389 NLTFEALP
+1389 NLTFEAVA
-1397 PSDSQSTITSD
+1397 PSASQSTITSD

-1442 LSPEGTGLSYDTP
+1442 LSPEGTGLSYGTP

-1466 VTADTAGS
+1466 VTADNAGS
-1474 YVVSATVGDL
+1474 YVVSAAVGDL
-1484 VLTNTVSLTVT
+1484 SLSNSLPLTIT
-1495 QVDVALSGA
+1495 QVDAAESVV
-1504 TPASITDST
+1504 TPTE
-1513 TITVTLRD
+1513 LN

-1526 ITHGGHNISVRFAS
+1526 TITLKDSSGTDLGHGGHVVTVDS
-1540 SIINQLGIATFGDA
+1540 SSDAFIFTAGGFGSFSDIVD
-1554 QFNSLD
+1554 NND
-1560 GTYDVAVT
+1560 GTYTVSVT
-1568 CTTPTEGD
+1568 CLKSTNGNSFNIEVQAD
-1576 SYNVSVKVDDYSDV
+1576 STLVGSVDV
-1590 VATIPLSC
+1590 TC

>member
-1 MVTINT
+1 
-7 CRRGWLYCLI
+7 
-17 GIMSLLTIFG
+17 MSLLTVFG

-142 FSNSQVFDLTQTTM
+142 FSNSQVFDLIQTTM
-156 SDNYWIEIVP
+156 SDSYWIEIVP

-414 KASGGWA
+414 KAGGGWA

-465 VIEVTDGT
+465 VIEVADGT

-903 TDSADLSV
+903 TDSADLSF

-1016 ADGSEEITVTVQLKD
+1016 ADGSEVITVTVQLKD

-1104 TAFSADKS
+1104 TAFS
-1112 SANADGSD
+1112 
-1120 VITVTIQLK
+1120 
-1129 DTEGNNYTSSGGTL
+1129 
-1143 ELSLPAGVSVVTSQ
+1143 
-1157 DNSDGTYTVSFSS
+1157 
-1170 SSSGTKLAGV
+1170 
-1180 SIGGTQLSSSIS
+1180 
-1192 LSYAQVLNLSAA
+1192 
-1204 AFSRDKDSAN
+1204 RDKDSAN
-1214 ADGSDQIA
+1214 ADGSDQIT

-1337 SNIPE
+1337 SNSPE
-1342 LTTTAG
+1342 LTITAG

-1408 ISTFGVGGDHS
+1408 ISIFGVGGDHS

-1484 VLTNTVSLTVT
+1484 VLTDTVSLTVT
-1495 QVDVALSGA
+1495 QVDVAQSGA

-1521 GSGNI
+1521 SSGNI

>member
-7 CRRGWLYCLI
+7 CRRAWLYCLI
-17 GIMSLLTIFG
+17 GVMSLLTVFG

-79 FAVRVQDVLGREVA
+79 FVVRVQDVLGREVA

-142 FSNSQVFDLTQTTM
+142 FSNSQVFDLIQTTM
-156 SDNYWIEIVP
+156 SDSYWIEIVP

-197 VTKDDSTDGGKILD
+197 VTKDGSTDGGKILD

-272 FDGELPSDITSPDS
+272 VDGELPSDIASPDS

-367 TFTVSKPITHLSYY
+367 TFTVSKPVTHLSYY

-414 KASGGWA
+414 RAGGGWA

-465 VIEVTDGT
+465 VIEVADGT
-473 EGLDLDDFCFGV
+473 EGLDLDDFCLGV

-497 NIVNPPRIDIET
+497 NIVNPPLIDIET

-802 VDFSNAVF
+802 VDFSNAMF

-846 TFGEHTGLTLASS
+846 TFGEHTGLTLVSS

-888 ALSNNIDIE
+888 ALSNNIDIA

-917 ADGVDVITVTLQ
+917 ADGI
-929 LKDKEG
+929 
-935 NDYTSSGGTV
+935 
-945 TFDTPT
+945 
-951 GLTQVDSQDNGD
+951 
-963 GSYTVKYKSSTS
+963 
-975 GSYTVGAS
+975 
-983 LDGSKFAESISF
+983 
-995 EFTPVLDLSNT
+995 
-1006 EFTRDKSSAN
+1006 
-1016 ADGSEEITVTVQLKD
+1016 
-1031 SEGQSYTSSTGTLSF
+1031 
-1046 DEPSG
+1046 
-1051 LTLIS
+1051 
-1056 STDNGDGSYTAKYS
+1056 
-1070 STTSGSFTIGASLA
+1070 
-1084 GDRLSNSIDIVFSPV
+1084 
-1099 LDLAN
+1099 
-1104 TAFSADKS
+1104 
-1112 SANADGSD
+1112 
-1120 VITVTIQLK
+1120 
-1129 DTEGNNYTSSGGTL
+1129 
-1143 ELSLPAGVSVVTSQ
+1143 
-1157 DNSDGTYTVSFSS
+1157 
-1170 SSSGTKLAGV
+1170 
-1180 SIGGTQLSSSIS
+1180 
-1192 LSYAQVLNLSAA
+1192 
-1204 AFSRDKDSAN
+1204 
-1214 ADGSDQIA
+1214 DQIT

-1322 TITLKDYAGNAFVPA
+1322 TITLKDYVGNAFVPA

-1442 LSPEGTGLSYDTP
+1442 LSPEGSGLGYGTP

-1495 QVDVALSGA
+1495 QVDVAQSGA

-1513 TITVTLRD
+1513 TITFTLRD
-1521 GSGNI
+1521 SSGNI

-1590 VATIPLSC
+1590 VATIPLNC

>member
-7 CRRGWLYCLI
+7 CRRAWLYCLI
-17 GIMSLLTIFG
+17 GVMSLLTVFG

-79 FAVRVQDVLGREVA
+79 FVVRVQDVLGREVA

-115 FTFDVDNASDVN
+115 FNFDVDNASDVN

-261 YLFPGGLSPDG
+261 YLFPGGLSPEG

-414 KASGGWA
+414 KAGGGWA

-465 VIEVTDGT
+465 VIEVADGT
-473 EGLDLDDFCFGV
+473 EGLDLDDFCLGV

-497 NIVNPPRIDIET
+497 NIVNPPLIDIET

-616 AAPDTYFWMYN
+616 AAPEAYFWMYN
-627 RDYSHYLWGRTDADG
+627 QDYSHYLWGRTDSDG
-642 NSTQGDAVESI
+642 NATQSDAVESI
-653 EYIGSAYSYFE
+653 EYMGSAYSYFE
-664 SRYYWG
+664 NRYYWG
-670 ERTTVTTSA
+670 ERTTATTSA

-742 GTLTLTAEPSEGVVI
+742 GTLTLTDEPSEGVVI

-810 SRDKVSANADGSE
+810 SRDKESASADGSE

-834 DGNDYASSGGDI
+834 DGNDYASSGGEI

-903 TDSADLSV
+903 TDSAVLSV

-917 ADGVDVITVTLQ
+917 ADGVEVITVTLQ

-975 GSYTVGAS
+975 GSYNVGAS

-1006 EFTRDKSSAN
+1006 EFTR
-1016 ADGSEEITVTVQLKD
+1016 
-1031 SEGQSYTSSTGTLSF
+1031 
-1046 DEPSG
+1046 
-1051 LTLIS
+1051 
-1056 STDNGDGSYTAKYS
+1056 
-1070 STTSGSFTIGASLA
+1070 
-1084 GDRLSNSIDIVFSPV
+1084 
-1099 LDLAN
+1099 
-1104 TAFSADKS
+1104 DKS

-1143 ELSLPAGVSVVTSQ
+1143 ELSLPAGVSIVTSQ

-1170 SSSGTKLAGV
+1170 SSSGTKSAGV

-1269 VNAGTYTLGASIG
+1269 VNAGTYTLGVSIG
-1282 GTQLANDIELTF
+1282 GTELANDIELTF

-1431 SAYTQSYGDLV
+1431 SAYTK
-1442 LSPEGTGLSYDTP
+1442 
-1455 VDNGDG
+1455 
-1461 TYTVS
+1461 
-1466 VTADTAGS
+1466 
-1474 YVVSATVGDL
+1474 
-1484 VLTNTVSLTVT
+1484 
-1495 QVDVALSGA
+1495 
-1504 TPASITDST
+1504 
-1513 TITVTLRD
+1513 LR
-1521 GSGNI
+1521 
-1526 ITHGGHNISVRFAS
+1526 
-1540 SIINQLGIATFGDA
+1540 
-1554 QFNSLD
+1554 
-1560 GTYDVAVT
+1560 
-1568 CTTPTEGD
+1568 
-1576 SYNVSVKVDDYSDV
+1576 
-1590 VATIPLSC
+1590 
-1598 P
+1598 

>member
-1 MVTINT
+1 MVMINT
-7 CRRGWLYCLI
+7 CRRAGLYCLM
-17 GIMSLLTIFG
+17 GVMSLLAISG
-27 CNDSITETTT
+27 CNDSTTETTT

-69 VFDVANQDET
+69 VFDVANQNET
-79 FAVRVQDVLGREVA
+79 FTVRVQDVLGREVA

-174 TTFVEERVEL
+174 TTFAEERVDL
-184 DGHVTRSSVDVAT
+184 DGHVTSSQVDVAT
-197 VTKDDSTDGGKILD
+197 VSKDDSTDGGKILD
-211 GATAKLSIPAGTGFI
+211 GATAKLSIPAGTGLI
-226 GEDGQ
+226 DEDGQ
-231 PFTPVG
+231 PFTPLG

-311 GEGVNLEFEVPKSTV
+311 GEGVTLAFEVPKSTI

-333 LALDDGTIPI
+333 LSLDDGTIPI

-414 KASGGWA
+414 KAGGGWA

-426 WGDNPEKL
+426 WGDDPEKL

-465 VIEVTDGT
+465 VIEVADGS
-473 EGLDLDDFCFGV
+473 EGLDLEDFCFGV

-530 YLYSGYSYETSGQM
+530 YLYSGYSYESSGEV
-544 NGDTITF
+544 NGDSITF

-579 DTTNISLMSL
+579 DTTTISLMSL
-589 QLCDKIEQAIK
+589 QLCDKIDQAIK

-616 AAPDTYFWMYN
+616 AAPEAYFWMYN
-627 RDYSHYLWGRTDADG
+627 QDYSHYLWGRTDSDG
-642 NSTQGDAVESI
+642 NATQSDAVESI
-653 EYIGSAYSYFE
+653 EYMGSAYSYFE
-664 SRYYWG
+664 NRYYWG
-670 ERTTVTTSA
+670 ERTTATTSA

-742 GTLTLTAEPSEGVVI
+742 GELTLSAEPAEEVMISGV
-757 SDITSNGDGT
+757 TSNGDGT

-773 STKAQEVVISGE
+773 STKAQEVVISGK
-785 IDGNALGGSA
+785 IDDNALGGSA
-795 TVEFVAV
+795 TVEFIPV
-802 VDFSNAVF
+802 VDLSNAVF
-810 SRDKVSANADGSE
+810 SRDKASASADGSE
-823 QITVTVQLKDA
+823 QIKVTVQLKDA
-834 DGNDYASSGGDI
+834 DGNDYTSSGGDI
-846 TFGEHTGLTLASS
+846 KFGELSGLTLKSY
-859 QDNGDG
+859 QDNDDG
-865 TYTAV
+865 TYTGV
-870 FTSKTSQTF
+870 FISETSKTF

-888 ALSNNIDIE
+888 ALSSSIDIE

-903 TDSADLSV
+903 TNSADFSL

-935 NDYTSSGGTV
+935 DDYTSSGGAV
-945 TFDTPT
+945 VFDTPN
-951 GLTQVDSQDNGD
+951 GLTKFDSQDNGD

-983 LDGSKFAESISF
+983 LDGSKFVESITF
-995 EFTPVLDLSNT
+995 EFTQVLDLSNT
-1006 EFTRDKSSAN
+1006 EFTPDKSSAN
-1016 ADGSEEITVTVQLKD
+1016 ADGSEVITVTVQLKD
-1031 SEGQSYTSSTGTLSF
+1031 SEG
-1046 DEPSG
+1046 
-1051 LTLIS
+1051 
-1056 STDNGDGSYTAKYS
+1056 
-1070 STTSGSFTIGASLA
+1070 
-1084 GDRLSNSIDIVFSPV
+1084 
-1099 LDLAN
+1099 
-1104 TAFSADKS
+1104 
-1112 SANADGSD
+1112 
-1120 VITVTIQLK
+1120 
-1129 DTEGNNYTSSGGTL
+1129 NNYTSSGGTL
-1143 ELSLPAGVSVVTSQ
+1143 QLSMPTGVSSVTSQ
-1157 DNSDGTYTVSFSS
+1157 DNGDGTYTVSFSS
-1170 SSSGTKLAGV
+1170 SSAGNKSVGV
-1180 SIGGTQLSSSIS
+1180 SIGGTQLSRSIS

-1204 AFSRDKDSAN
+1204 AFSRDKESAN
-1214 ADGSDQIA
+1214 ANGNDQIT

-1246 PSGVTEESKTDN
+1246 PSGVTEVSNTDN

-1269 VNAGTYTLGASIG
+1269 VNAGSYTFGASIG
-1282 GTQLANDIELTF
+1282 GTQLANDVELTF

-1308 ITTIAADGSSTAQL
+1308 ITTIAADGNSTAQL
-1322 TITLKDYAGNAFVPA
+1322 TVTLKDYAGNAFVPS
-1337 SNIPE
+1337 SNSPE
-1342 LTTTAG
+1342 LSITAG
-1348 SADMTD
+1348 SADKTE
-1354 LVNTSDGVY
+1354 LVNAGDGVY
-1363 TSNISSSVVG
+1363 TSSVSASVAG

-1380 YDSGTVGTL
+1380 YDSGTIGTS
-1389 NLTFEALP
+1389 NLTFEAVA
-1397 PSDSQSTITSD
+1397 PSASQSTITSD
-1408 ISTFGVGGDHS
+1408 ISTFGVGGAHS
-1419 AVITVAL
+1419 VVITVAL

-1431 SAYTQSYGDLV
+1431 SAYTQSYGELV
-1442 LSPEGTGLSYDTP
+1442 LSPQGTGLSYGTP

-1484 VLTNTVSLTVT
+1484 SLSNSLPLTVT
-1495 QVDVALSGA
+1495 QVDATESVVAPTELN
-1504 TPASITDST
+1504 
-1513 TITVTLRD
+1513 

-1526 ITHGGHNISVRFAS
+1526 TITLKDSSGTDLGHGGHVVTVDS
-1540 SIINQLGIATFGDA
+1540 SSDAFIFTAGGFGSFSDIVD
-1554 QFNSLD
+1554 NND
-1560 GTYDVAVT
+1560 GTYSVSVT
-1568 CTTPTEGD
+1568 CLKSTNGNSFNIEVQAD
-1576 SYNVSVKVDDYSDV
+1576 STLVGSVDV
-1590 VATIPLSC
+1590 TC

>member
-1 MVTINT
+1 MVMINT
-7 CRRGWLYCLI
+7 CRRAGLYCLM
-17 GIMSLLTIFG
+17 GVMSLLAISG
-27 CNDSITETTT
+27 CNDSTTETTT

-69 VFDVANQDET
+69 VFDVANQNET
-79 FAVRVQDVLGREVA
+79 FTVRVQDVLGREVA
-93 GFHQGEAF
+93 GFDQGEAF

-142 FSNSQVFDLTQTTM
+142 FSNSQVFDLTQTKM

-174 TTFVEERVEL
+174 TTFAEERVDL
-184 DGHVTRSSVDVAT
+184 DGHVTSSQVDVAT
-197 VTKDDSTDGGKILD
+197 VSKDDSTDGGKILD

-231 PFTPVG
+231 PFTPLG

-311 GEGVNLEFEVPKSTV
+311 GEGVTLAFEVPKSTI

-333 LALDDGTIPI
+333 LSLDDGTIPI

-381 NLDWYGQDRCQ
+381 NLDWYGQERCQ

-414 KASGGWA
+414 KAGGGWA

-426 WGDNPEKL
+426 WGDDPEKL

-465 VIEVTDGT
+465 VIEVADGS

-530 YLYSGYSYETSGQM
+530 YLYSGYSYESSGEV
-544 NGDTITF
+544 NGDSITF
-551 SNLVEDGLYRLY
+551 SNLVEDGVYRLY

-579 DTTNISLMSL
+579 DTTTISLMSL
-589 QLCDKIEQAIK
+589 QLCDKIDQAIK

-616 AAPDTYFWMYN
+616 AAPEAYFWMYN
-627 RDYSHYLWGRTDADG
+627 QDYSHYLWGRTDSDG
-642 NSTQGDAVESI
+642 NATQSDAVESI
-653 EYIGSAYSYFE
+653 EYMGSAYSYFE
-664 SRYYWG
+664 NRYYWG
-670 ERTTVTTSA
+670 ERTTATTSA
-679 DNAITFDIQL
+679 DKAITFDIQL

-742 GTLTLTAEPSEGVVI
+742 GDLTLSAEPAEEVMISGV
-757 SDITSNGDGT
+757 TSNGDGT

-773 STKAQEVVISGE
+773 STKAQEVVISGK
-785 IDGNALGGSA
+785 IDDNALGGSA
-795 TVEFVAV
+795 TVEFIPV

-810 SRDKVSANADGSE
+810 SRDKASANADGSE
-823 QITVTVQLKDA
+823 QIKVTVQLKDA
-834 DGNDYASSGGDI
+834 DGNDYTSSGGDI
-846 TFGEHTGLTLASS
+846 KFGELSGLTLESY
-859 QDNGDG
+859 QDNEDG
-865 TYTAV
+865 TYTGV
-870 FTSKTSQTF
+870 FTSETSKTF

-888 ALSNNIDIE
+888 ALSSSIDIE

-903 TDSADLSV
+903 TNSADFSL

-935 NDYTSSGGTV
+935 DDYTSSGGAV
-945 TFDTPT
+945 VFDTPN
-951 GLTQVDSQDNGD
+951 GLTKFDSQDNGD

-1016 ADGSEEITVTVQLKD
+1016 ADGS
-1031 SEGQSYTSSTGTLSF
+1031 
-1046 DEPSG
+1046 
-1051 LTLIS
+1051 
-1056 STDNGDGSYTAKYS
+1056 
-1070 STTSGSFTIGASLA
+1070 
-1084 GDRLSNSIDIVFSPV
+1084 
-1099 LDLAN
+1099 
-1104 TAFSADKS
+1104 
-1112 SANADGSD
+1112 D

-1143 ELSLPAGVSVVTSQ
+1143 QLSMPTGVSSVTSQ
-1157 DNSDGTYTVSFSS
+1157 DNGDGTYTVSFSS
-1170 SSSGTKLAGV
+1170 SSAGNKSIGV

-1204 AFSRDKDSAN
+1204 AFSRDKESAN
-1214 ADGSDQIA
+1214 ANGNDQIT

-1246 PSGVTEESKTDN
+1246 PSGVTEVSKTDN

-1269 VNAGTYTLGASIG
+1269 VNAGAYTFGASIG
-1282 GTQLANDIELTF
+1282 NTQLANDVELTF
-1294 NAVIDLSQSTLQAD
+1294 NAVINLSQSTLQAD
-1308 ITTIAADGSSTAQL
+1308 ITTIAADGNSTAQL
-1322 TITLKDYAGNAFVPA
+1322 TVTLKDYAGNAFVPS
-1337 SNIPE
+1337 SNSPE
-1342 LTTTAG
+1342 LTITSG
-1348 SADMTD
+1348 SADKTE
-1354 LVNTSDGVY
+1354 LVNAGDGVY
-1363 TSNISSSVVG
+1363 TSSISANVAG

-1380 YDSGTVGTL
+1380 YDSGTIGTS
-1389 NLTFEALP
+1389 NLTFEAVA
-1397 PSDSQSTITSD
+1397 PSASQSTITSD

-1431 SAYTQSYGDLV
+1431 SAYTQSYGELV
-1442 LSPEGTGLSYDTP
+1442 LSPQGTGLSYGTP

-1474 YVVSATVGDL
+1474 YVVSAAVGDL
-1484 VLTNTVSLTVT
+1484 SLSNSLPLTVT
-1495 QVDVALSGA
+1495 QVDAAESVVTPTELNGSGD
-1504 TPASITDST
+1504 I
-1513 TITVTLRD
+1513 TITLKD
-1521 GSGNI
+1521 SSG
-1526 ITHGGHNISVRFAS
+1526 TDLGHGGHVVTVDS
-1540 SIINQLGIATFGDA
+1540 SSDAFIFTAGGFGSFSDIVD
-1554 QFNSLD
+1554 NND
-1560 GTYDVAVT
+1560 GTYLVSVT
-1568 CTTPTEGD
+1568 CLKSTNGNSFNIEVQAD
-1576 SYNVSVKVDDYSDV
+1576 STLVGSVDV
-1590 VATIPLSC
+1590 TC

>member
-1 MVTINT
+1 MINT
-7 CRRGWLYCLI
+7 CRRAGLYCLM
-17 GIMSLLTIFG
+17 GVMSLLAISG
-27 CNDSITETTT
+27 CNDSTTETTT

-69 VFDVANQDET
+69 VFDVANQNET
-79 FAVRVQDVLGREVA
+79 FTVRVQDVLGREVA

-174 TTFVEERVEL
+174 TTFAEERVDL
-184 DGHVTRSSVDVAT
+184 DGHVTSSQVDVAT
-197 VTKDDSTDGGKILD
+197 VSKDDSTDGGKILD

-231 PFTPVG
+231 PFTPLG

-261 YLFPGGLSPDG
+261 YLFPGGLSPEG

-311 GEGVNLEFEVPKSTV
+311 GEGVTLAFEVPKSTI

-333 LALDDGTIPI
+333 LSLDDGTIPI

-414 KASGGWA
+414 KAGGGWA

-426 WGDNPEKL
+426 WGDDPEKL

-465 VIEVTDGT
+465 VIEVAAGS

-485 SSDSTKSFKATL
+485 SSDSIKSFKATL

-530 YLYSGYSYETSGQM
+530 YLYSGYSYESSGEVY
-544 NGDTITF
+544 GDSITF
-551 SNLVEDGLYRLY
+551 SNLVEDGVYRLY

-579 DTTNISLMSL
+579 DTTTISLMSL
-589 QLCDKIEQAIK
+589 QLCDKIDQAIK

-616 AAPDTYFWMYN
+616 AAPEAYFWMYN
-627 RDYSHYLWGRTDADG
+627 QDYSHYLWGRTDSDG
-642 NSTQGDAVESI
+642 NATQSDAVESI
-653 EYIGSAYSYFE
+653 EYMGSAYSYFE
-664 SRYYWG
+664 NRYYWG
-670 ERTTVTTSA
+670 ERTTATTSA

-742 GTLTLTAEPSEGVVI
+742 GDLTLSAEPAEEVMISGV
-757 SDITSNGDGT
+757 TSNGDGT

-773 STKAQEVVISGE
+773 STKAQEVVISGK
-785 IDGNALGGSA
+785 IDDNALGGSA
-795 TVEFVAV
+795 TVEFIPV

-810 SRDKVSANADGSE
+810 SRDKASASADGSE
-823 QITVTVQLKDA
+823 QIKVTVQLKDA
-834 DGNDYASSGGDI
+834 DGNDYTSSGGDI
-846 TFGEHTGLTLASS
+846 KFGELSGLTLKSY
-859 QDNGDG
+859 QDNDDG
-865 TYTAV
+865 TYTGV
-870 FTSKTSQTF
+870 FTSETSKTF

-888 ALSNNIDIE
+888 ALSSSIDIE

-903 TDSADLSV
+903 TNSADFSL

-917 ADGVDVITVTLQ
+917 ADGVDVITMTLQ

-935 NDYTSSGGTV
+935 DDYTSSGGAV
-945 TFDTPT
+945 VFDTPN
-951 GLTQVDSQDNGD
+951 GLTKFDSQDNGD

-1016 ADGSEEITVTVQLKD
+1016 ADGS
-1031 SEGQSYTSSTGTLSF
+1031 
-1046 DEPSG
+1046 
-1051 LTLIS
+1051 
-1056 STDNGDGSYTAKYS
+1056 
-1070 STTSGSFTIGASLA
+1070 
-1084 GDRLSNSIDIVFSPV
+1084 
-1099 LDLAN
+1099 
-1104 TAFSADKS
+1104 
-1112 SANADGSD
+1112 D

-1143 ELSLPAGVSVVTSQ
+1143 QLSMPTGVSSVTSQ
-1157 DNSDGTYTVSFSS
+1157 DNGDGTYTVSFSS
-1170 SSSGTKLAGV
+1170 SSAGNKSIGV

-1204 AFSRDKDSAN
+1204 AFSRDKESAN
-1214 ADGSDQIA
+1214 ANGNDQIT

-1246 PSGVTEESKTDN
+1246 PSGVTEVSKTDN

-1269 VNAGTYTLGASIG
+1269 VNAGAYTFGASIG
-1282 GTQLANDIELTF
+1282 NTQLANDVELTF

-1308 ITTIAADGSSTAQL
+1308 ITTIAADGNSTAQL
-1322 TITLKDYAGNAFVPA
+1322 TVTLKDYAGNAFVPS
-1337 SNIPE
+1337 SNSPE
-1342 LTTTAG
+1342 LTITAG
-1348 SADMTD
+1348 SADKTE
-1354 LVNTSDGVY
+1354 LVNAGDGVY

-1373 EVTVTAT
+1373 EATVTAT

-1389 NLTFEALP
+1389 NLTFEAVA
-1397 PSDSQSTITSD
+1397 PSASQSTITSD

-1442 LSPEGTGLSYDTP
+1442 LSPEGTGLSYGNP

-1474 YVVSATVGDL
+1474 YVVSAAIGDL
-1484 VLTNTVSLTVT
+1484 SLSNSLPLTVT
-1495 QVDVALSGA
+1495 QVDAAESVV
-1504 TPASITDST
+1504 TPTE
-1513 TITVTLRD
+1513 LN

-1526 ITHGGHNISVRFAS
+1526 TITLKDSSGTDLGHGGHVVTVDS
-1540 SIINQLGIATFGDA
+1540 SSDAFIFTAGGFGSFSDIVD
-1554 QFNSLD
+1554 NND
-1560 GTYDVAVT
+1560 GTYSVSVT
-1568 CTTPTEGD
+1568 CLKSTNGNSFNIEVQAD
-1576 SYNVSVKVDDYSDV
+1576 STLVGSVDV
-1590 VATIPLSC
+1590 TC

>member
-1 MVTINT
+1 MVMINT
-7 CRRGWLYCLI
+7 CRRAGLYCLI
-17 GIMSLLTIFG
+17 GMMSLLVISG
-27 CNDSITETTT
+27 CNDSTTETTT

-69 VFDVANQDET
+69 VFDVANQNET

-93 GFHQGEAF
+93 GFHLGEAF

-174 TTFVEERVEL
+174 TTFAEERVDL
-184 DGHVTRSSVDVAT
+184 DGHVTSSQVDVAT
-197 VTKDDSTDGGKILD
+197 VSKDDSTDGGKILD

-231 PFTPVG
+231 SFTPLG

-261 YLFPGGLSPDG
+261 YLFPGGLSPEG

-311 GEGVNLEFEVPKSTV
+311 GEGVTLAFEVPKSTI

-333 LALDDGTIPI
+333 LSLDDGTIPI

-414 KASGGWA
+414 KAGGGWA

-426 WGDNPEKL
+426 WGDDPEKL

-465 VIEVTDGT
+465 VIEVADGS

-530 YLYSGYSYETSGQM
+530 YLYSGYSYESSGEV
-544 NGDTITF
+544 NGDSITF

-579 DTTNISLMSL
+579 DTTTISLMSL
-589 QLCDKIEQAIK
+589 QLCDKIDQAIK

-616 AAPDTYFWMYN
+616 AAPEAYFWMYN
-627 RDYSHYLWGRTDADG
+627 QDYSHYLWGRTDSDG
-642 NSTQGDAVESI
+642 NATQSDAVESI
-653 EYIGSAYSYFE
+653 EYMGSAYSYFE
-664 SRYYWG
+664 NRYYWG
-670 ERTTVTTSA
+670 ERTTATTSA

-742 GTLTLTAEPSEGVVI
+742 GELTLSAEPAEEVMISGV
-757 SDITSNGDGT
+757 TSNGDGT

-773 STKAQEVVISGE
+773 STKAQEVVISGK
-785 IDGNALGGSA
+785 IDDNALGGSA
-795 TVEFVAV
+795 TVEFIPV

-810 SRDKVSANADGSE
+810 SRDKASASADGSE
-823 QITVTVQLKDA
+823 QIKVTVQLKDA
-834 DGNDYASSGGDI
+834 DGNDYTSSGGDI
-846 TFGEHTGLTLASS
+846 KFGELSGLTLKSY
-859 QDNGDG
+859 QNNDDG
-865 TYTAV
+865 TYTGV
-870 FTSKTSQTF
+870 FISETSKTF
-879 NITASIAGS
+879 NITASIAGI
-888 ALSNNIDIE
+888 ALSSSIDIE

-903 TDSADLSV
+903 TNSADFSL

-935 NDYTSSGGTV
+935 DDYTSSGGAV
-945 TFDTPT
+945 VFDTPN
-951 GLTQVDSQDNGD
+951 GLTKFDSQDNGA

-1016 ADGSEEITVTVQLKD
+1016 ADGS
-1031 SEGQSYTSSTGTLSF
+1031 
-1046 DEPSG
+1046 
-1051 LTLIS
+1051 
-1056 STDNGDGSYTAKYS
+1056 
-1070 STTSGSFTIGASLA
+1070 
-1084 GDRLSNSIDIVFSPV
+1084 
-1099 LDLAN
+1099 
-1104 TAFSADKS
+1104 
-1112 SANADGSD
+1112 D

-1143 ELSLPAGVSVVTSQ
+1143 QLSMSTGVSSVTSQ
-1157 DNSDGTYTVSFSS
+1157 DNGDGTYTVSFSS
-1170 SSSGTKLAGV
+1170 SSAGNKSIGV

-1204 AFSRDKDSAN
+1204 AFSRDKESAN
-1214 ADGSDQIA
+1214 ANGNDQIT

-1246 PSGVTEESKTDN
+1246 PSGVTEVSKTDN

-1269 VNAGTYTLGASIG
+1269 VNAGAYTFGASIG
-1282 GTQLANDIELTF
+1282 GTQLANDVELTF
-1294 NAVIDLSQSTLQAD
+1294 NAVIDLSQSALQAD
-1308 ITTIAADGSSTAQL
+1308 ITTIAADGNSTAQL
-1322 TITLKDYAGNAFVPA
+1322 TVTLKDYAGNAFVPS
-1337 SNIPE
+1337 SNSPE
-1342 LTTTAG
+1342 LSITAG
-1348 SADMTD
+1348 SADKTE
-1354 LVNTSDGVY
+1354 LVNAGDGVY
-1363 TSNISSSVVG
+1363 TSSISASVVG
-1373 EVTVTAT
+1373 EVTITAT
-1380 YDSGTVGTL
+1380 YDSGTIGTS
-1389 NLTFEALP
+1389 NLTFEAVA
-1397 PSDSQSTITSD
+1397 PSASQSTITSD
-1408 ISTFGVGGDHS
+1408 TSTFGVGGDHS

-1442 LSPEGTGLSYDTP
+1442 LSPEGTGLSYGTP

-1461 TYTVS
+1461 TYTVL

-1474 YVVSATVGDL
+1474 YVVSAAVGDL
-1484 VLTNTVSLTVT
+1484 SLSNSLPLTVT
-1495 QVDVALSGA
+1495 QVDAEESVV
-1504 TPASITDST
+1504 TPTE
-1513 TITVTLRD
+1513 LN

-1526 ITHGGHNISVRFAS
+1526 TITLKDSNGIDLGHGGHVVTVDS
-1540 SIINQLGIATFGDA
+1540 SSDAFIFTAGGFGSFSDIVD
-1554 QFNSLD
+1554 NND
-1560 GTYDVAVT
+1560 GTYSVSVT
-1568 CTTPTEGD
+1568 CLKSTNGNSFNIEVQAD
-1576 SYNVSVKVDDYSDV
+1576 STLVGSVDV
-1590 VATIPLSC
+1590 TC

>member
-1 MVTINT
+1 MVMINT
-7 CRRGWLYCLI
+7 CRRAGLYCLM
-17 GIMSLLTIFG
+17 GVMSLLAISG
-27 CNDSITETTT
+27 CNDSTTEATN

-69 VFDVANQDET
+69 VFDVANQNET

-174 TTFVEERVEL
+174 TTFAEERVDL
-184 DGHVTRSSVDVAT
+184 DGHVTSSQVDVAT
-197 VTKDDSTDGGKILD
+197 VSKDDSTDGGKILD

-231 PFTPVG
+231 PFTPLG

-311 GEGVNLEFEVPKSTV
+311 GEEVTLAFEVPKSTI

-333 LALDDGTIPI
+333 LSLDDGTIPI

-414 KASGGWA
+414 KAGGGWA

-426 WGDNPEKL
+426 WGDDPEKL

-465 VIEVTDGT
+465 VIEVADGS

-530 YLYSGYSYETSGQM
+530 YLYSGYSYESSGEV
-544 NGDTITF
+544 NGDSITF

-579 DTTNISLMSL
+579 DTTTISLMSL
-589 QLCDKIEQAIK
+589 QLCDKIDQAIK

-616 AAPDTYFWMYN
+616 AAPEAYFWMYN
-627 RDYSHYLWGRTDADG
+627 QDYSHYLWGRTDSDG
-642 NSTQGDAVESI
+642 NATQSDAVESI
-653 EYIGSAYSYFE
+653 EYMGSAYSYFE
-664 SRYYWG
+664 NRYYWG
-670 ERTTVTTSA
+670 ERTTATTSA

-742 GTLTLTAEPSEGVVI
+742 GELTLSAEPAEEVMISGV
-757 SDITSNGDGT
+757 TSNGDGT

-773 STKAQEVVISGE
+773 STKAQEVVISGK
-785 IDGNALGGSA
+785 IDDNALGGSA
-795 TVEFVAV
+795 TVEFIPV

-810 SRDKVSANADGSE
+810 SRDKVSASADGSE
-823 QITVTVQLKDA
+823 QIKVTVQLKDA
-834 DGNDYASSGGDI
+834 DGNDYTSSGGDI
-846 TFGEHTGLTLASS
+846 KFGELSGLTLKSY
-859 QDNGDG
+859 QDNDDG
-865 TYTAV
+865 TYTGV
-870 FTSKTSQTF
+870 FTSETSKTF

-888 ALSNNIDIE
+888 ALSSSIDIE

-903 TDSADLSV
+903 TNSADFSL

-935 NDYTSSGGTV
+935 DDYTSSGGAV
-945 TFDTPT
+945 VFDTPN
-951 GLTQVDSQDNGD
+951 GLTKFDSQDNGD

-1016 ADGSEEITVTVQLKD
+1016 ADGS
-1031 SEGQSYTSSTGTLSF
+1031 
-1046 DEPSG
+1046 
-1051 LTLIS
+1051 
-1056 STDNGDGSYTAKYS
+1056 
-1070 STTSGSFTIGASLA
+1070 
-1084 GDRLSNSIDIVFSPV
+1084 
-1099 LDLAN
+1099 
-1104 TAFSADKS
+1104 
-1112 SANADGSD
+1112 D

-1129 DTEGNNYTSSGGTL
+1129 DSEGNNYTSSGGTL
-1143 ELSLPAGVSVVTSQ
+1143 QLSMPTGVSSVTSQ
-1157 DNSDGTYTVSFSS
+1157 DNGDGTYTVSFSS
-1170 SSSGTKLAGV
+1170 SSAGNKSVGV
-1180 SIGGTQLSSSIS
+1180 SIGGTQLSRSIS
-1192 LSYAQVLNLSAA
+1192 LSYAQVLSLSAA
-1204 AFSRDKDSAN
+1204 VFSRDKESAN
-1214 ADGSDQIA
+1214 ANGSDQIT

-1232 ADYTSSAGEISFSV
+1232 ADYTSSAGEVSFSV
-1246 PSGVTEESKTDN
+1246 PSGVTEVSKTDN

-1269 VNAGTYTLGASIG
+1269 VNAGAYTFGASIG
-1282 GTQLANDIELTF
+1282 NTQLANDVELTF

-1308 ITTIAADGSSTAQL
+1308 ITTIAADGNSTAQL
-1322 TITLKDYAGNAFVPA
+1322 TITLKDYAGNAFAPT
-1337 SNIPE
+1337 SNSPE
-1342 LTTTAG
+1342 LTITAG
-1348 SADMTD
+1348 SADKTE
-1354 LVNTSDGVY
+1354 LVNAGDGVY
-1363 TSNISSSVVG
+1363 TSSISASVAG

-1380 YDSGTVGTL
+1380 YDSGTVGTS
-1389 NLTFEALP
+1389 NLTFEAVA
-1397 PSDSQSTITSD
+1397 PSASQSTISSD
-1408 ISTFGVGGDHS
+1408 ISTFGVGGAHS

-1442 LSPEGTGLSYDTP
+1442 LSPEGTGLSYGSH

-1474 YVVSATVGDL
+1474 YTVSAAVGDL
-1484 VLTNTVSLTVT
+1484 SLSNSLSLTVT
-1495 QVDVALSGA
+1495 QVDAAESVV
-1504 TPASITDST
+1504 TPTELND
-1513 TITVTLRD
+1513 
-1521 GSGNI
+1521 SGNI
-1526 ITHGGHNISVRFAS
+1526 TITLKDSSGTDLGHGGHKLTVSSYILTAGEFAEFS
-1540 SIINQLGIATFGDA
+1540 NVVLEDADFEIYAATSAADNGDG
-1554 QFNSLD
+1554 SY
-1560 GTYDVAVT
+1560 TIPVT
-1568 CTTPTEGD
+1568 CLKSTGVRTFSVELTAD
-1576 SYNVSVKVDDYSDV
+1576 SVVIDSVDV
-1590 VATIPLSC
+1590 TC

>member
-1 MVTINT
+1 MINT
-7 CRRGWLYCLI
+7 CRRAGLYCLM
-17 GIMSLLTIFG
+17 GVMSLLAISG
-27 CNDSITETTT
+27 CNDSTTETTT

-69 VFDVANQDET
+69 VFDVANQNET

-115 FTFDVDNASDVN
+115 FTFDVDNANDVN

-174 TTFVEERVEL
+174 TTFAEERVDL
-184 DGHVTRSSVDVAT
+184 DGHVTSSQVDVAT
-197 VTKDDSTDGGKILD
+197 VSKDDSTDGGKILD

-231 PFTPVG
+231 PFTPLG

-311 GEGVNLEFEVPKSTV
+311 GEGVTLAFEVPKSTI

-333 LALDDGTIPI
+333 LSLDDGTIPI

-414 KASGGWA
+414 KAGGGWA

-426 WGDNPEKL
+426 WGDDPEKL

-465 VIEVTDGT
+465 VIEVADGS

-530 YLYSGYSYETSGQM
+530 YLYSGYSYESSGEV
-544 NGDTITF
+544 NGDSITF

-579 DTTNISLMSL
+579 DTTTISLMSL
-589 QLCDKIEQAIK
+589 QLCDKIDQAIK

-616 AAPDTYFWMYN
+616 AAPEAYFWMYN
-627 RDYSHYLWGRTDADG
+627 QDYSHYLWGRTDSDG
-642 NSTQGDAVESI
+642 NATQSDAVESI
-653 EYIGSAYSYFE
+653 EYMGSAYSYFE
-664 SRYYWG
+664 NRYYWG
-670 ERTTVTTSA
+670 ERTTATTSA

-742 GTLTLTAEPSEGVVI
+742 GELTLSAEPAEEVMISGV
-757 SDITSNGDGT
+757 TSNGDGT

-773 STKAQEVVISGE
+773 STKAQEVVISGK
-785 IDGNALGGSA
+785 IDDNALGGSA
-795 TVEFVAV
+795 TVEFIPV

-810 SRDKVSANADGSE
+810 SRDKASASADGSE
-823 QITVTVQLKDA
+823 QIKVTVQLKDT
-834 DGNDYASSGGDI
+834 DGNDYTSSGGDI
-846 TFGEHTGLTLASS
+846 KFGELSGLTLKSY
-859 QDNGDG
+859 QDNDDG
-865 TYTAV
+865 TYTGV
-870 FTSKTSQTF
+870 FTSETSKTF

-888 ALSNNIDIE
+888 ALSSSIDIE

-903 TDSADLSV
+903 TNSADFSL

-917 ADGVDVITVTLQ
+917 ADGIDVITVTLQ

-935 NDYTSSGGTV
+935 DDYTSSGGAV
-945 TFDTPT
+945 VFDTPN
-951 GLTQVDSQDNGD
+951 GLTKFDSQDNGD

-983 LDGSKFAESISF
+983 LDGSKFVESITF
-995 EFTPVLDLSNT
+995 EFTQVLDLSNT
-1006 EFTRDKSSAN
+1006 EFTPDKSSAN
-1016 ADGSEEITVTVQLKD
+1016 ADGSEVITVTVQLKD
-1031 SEGQSYTSSTGTLSF
+1031 SEG
-1046 DEPSG
+1046 
-1051 LTLIS
+1051 
-1056 STDNGDGSYTAKYS
+1056 
-1070 STTSGSFTIGASLA
+1070 
-1084 GDRLSNSIDIVFSPV
+1084 
-1099 LDLAN
+1099 
-1104 TAFSADKS
+1104 
-1112 SANADGSD
+1112 
-1120 VITVTIQLK
+1120 
-1129 DTEGNNYTSSGGTL
+1129 NNYTSSGGTL
-1143 ELSLPAGVSVVTSQ
+1143 QFSMPTGVSSVTSQ
-1157 DNSDGTYTVSFSS
+1157 DNGDGTYTVSFSS
-1170 SSSGTKLAGV
+1170 SSAGNKSVGV
-1180 SIGGTQLSSSIS
+1180 SIGGTQLSRSIS

-1214 ADGSDQIA
+1214 ADGSDQIT
-1222 VTVQLKDTNG
+1222 VMVQLKDTNG

-1246 PSGVTEESKTDN
+1246 PNGVTEVSNTDN

-1269 VNAGTYTLGASIG
+1269 VNAGSYTFGASIG
-1282 GTQLANDIELTF
+1282 GTQLANDVELTF

-1308 ITTIAADGSSTAQL
+1308 ITTIAADGNSTAQL
-1322 TITLKDYAGNAFVPA
+1322 TITLKDYAGNAFVPS
-1337 SNIPE
+1337 SNSPE
-1342 LTTTAG
+1342 LTITAG
-1348 SADMTD
+1348 SADKTE
-1354 LVNTSDGVY
+1354 LVNAGDGVY
-1363 TSNISSSVVG
+1363 TSSISASVAG

-1380 YDSGTVGTL
+1380 YDSGTIGTS
-1389 NLTFEALP
+1389 NLTFEAVA
-1397 PSDSQSTITSD
+1397 PSASQSTITSD
-1408 ISTFGVGGDHS
+1408 ISTFGVGGAHS

-1431 SAYTQSYGDLV
+1431 SAYTQSYGELV
-1442 LSPEGTGLSYDTP
+1442 LSPQGTGLSYGTP

-1474 YVVSATVGDL
+1474 YVVSAAVGEL
-1484 VLTNTVSLTVT
+1484 SLSNSLPLTVT
-1495 QVDVALSGA
+1495 QVDAAESVV
-1504 TPASITDST
+1504 TPTELND
-1513 TITVTLRD
+1513 
-1521 GSGNI
+1521 SGNI
-1526 ITHGGHNISVRFAS
+1526 TITLKDSSGTDLGHGGHVVTVDS
-1540 SIINQLGIATFGDA
+1540 SSDAFIFTVGGFGSFSDIVD
-1554 QFNSLD
+1554 NND
-1560 GTYDVAVT
+1560 GTYSVSVT
-1568 CTTPTEGD
+1568 CLKSTNGNSFNIEVQAD
-1576 SYNVSVKVDDYSDV
+1576 STLVGSVDV
-1590 VATIPLSC
+1590 TC

>member
-1 MVTINT
+1 MGV
-7 CRRGWLYCLI
+7 
-17 GIMSLLTIFG
+17 MSLLAISG
-27 CNDSITETTT
+27 CNDSTTETTT

-69 VFDVANQDET
+69 VFDVANQNET

-174 TTFVEERVEL
+174 TTFAEERVDL
-184 DGHVTRSSVDVAT
+184 DGHVTSSQVDVAT
-197 VTKDDSTDGGKILD
+197 VSKDDSTDGGKILD

-311 GEGVNLEFEVPKSTV
+311 GEGVTLAFEVPKSTI

-333 LALDDGTIPI
+333 LSLDDGTIPI

-414 KASGGWA
+414 KAGGGWA

-426 WGDNPEKL
+426 WGDDPEKL

-465 VIEVTDGT
+465 VIEVVDGS

-530 YLYSGYSYETSGQM
+530 YLYSGYSYESSGEV
-544 NGDTITF
+544 NGDSITF

-579 DTTNISLMSL
+579 DTTTISLMSL
-589 QLCDKIEQAIK
+589 QLCDKIDQAIK

-616 AAPDTYFWMYN
+616 AAPEAYFWMYN
-627 RDYSHYLWGRTDADG
+627 QDYSHYLWGRTDSDG
-642 NSTQGDAVESI
+642 NATQSDAVESI
-653 EYIGSAYSYFE
+653 EYMGSAYSYFE
-664 SRYYWG
+664 NRYYWG
-670 ERTTVTTSA
+670 ERTTATTSA

-742 GTLTLTAEPSEGVVI
+742 GELTLSAEPAEEVMISGV
-757 SDITSNGDGT
+757 TSNGDGT

-773 STKAQEVVISGE
+773 STKAQEVVISGK
-785 IDGNALGGSA
+785 IDDNALGGSA
-795 TVEFVAV
+795 TVEFIPV

-810 SRDKVSANADGSE
+810 SRDKASASADGSE
-823 QITVTVQLKDA
+823 QIKVTVQLKDA
-834 DGNDYASSGGDI
+834 DGNDYTSSGGDI
-846 TFGEHTGLTLASS
+846 KFGELSGLTLKSY
-859 QDNGDG
+859 QDNDDG
-865 TYTAV
+865 TYTGV
-870 FTSKTSQTF
+870 FISETSKTF

-888 ALSNNIDIE
+888 ALSSSIDIE

-903 TDSADLSV
+903 TNSADFSL

-935 NDYTSSGGTV
+935 DDYTSSGGAV
-945 TFDTPT
+945 VFDTPN
-951 GLTQVDSQDNGD
+951 GLTKFDSQDNGD

-1016 ADGSEEITVTVQLKD
+1016 ADGS
-1031 SEGQSYTSSTGTLSF
+1031 
-1046 DEPSG
+1046 
-1051 LTLIS
+1051 
-1056 STDNGDGSYTAKYS
+1056 
-1070 STTSGSFTIGASLA
+1070 
-1084 GDRLSNSIDIVFSPV
+1084 
-1099 LDLAN
+1099 
-1104 TAFSADKS
+1104 
-1112 SANADGSD
+1112 D

-1129 DTEGNNYTSSGGTL
+1129 DSEGNNYTSSGGTL
-1143 ELSLPAGVSVVTSQ
+1143 QLSMPTGVSSVTSQ
-1157 DNSDGTYTVSFSS
+1157 DNGDGTYTVSFSS
-1170 SSSGTKLAGV
+1170 SSAGNKSIGV

-1204 AFSRDKDSAN
+1204 VFSRDKESAN
-1214 ADGSDQIA
+1214 ANGSDQIT

-1246 PSGVTEESKTDN
+1246 PSGVTEVSNTDN

-1269 VNAGTYTLGASIG
+1269 VNAGSYTFGASIG
-1282 GTQLANDIELTF
+1282 GTQLANDVELTF

-1308 ITTIAADGSSTAQL
+1308 ITTIAADGNSTAQL
-1322 TITLKDYAGNAFVPA
+1322 TVTLKDYAGNAFVPS
-1337 SNIPE
+1337 SNSPE
-1342 LTTTAG
+1342 LSITAG
-1348 SADMTD
+1348 SADKTE
-1354 LVNTSDGVY
+1354 LVNAVDGVY
-1363 TSNISSSVVG
+1363 TSSVSASVAG

-1380 YDSGTVGTL
+1380 YDSGTIGTS
-1389 NLTFEALP
+1389 NLTFEAVA
-1397 PSDSQSTITSD
+1397 PSASQSTITSD

-1431 SAYTQSYGDLV
+1431 SAYTQSYGELV
-1442 LSPEGTGLSYDTP
+1442 LSPQGTGLSYGTP

-1474 YVVSATVGDL
+1474 YVVSAAVGDL
-1484 VLTNTVSLTVT
+1484 SLSNSLPLTVT
-1495 QVDVALSGA
+1495 QVDAAESVV
-1504 TPASITDST
+1504 TPTELND
-1513 TITVTLRD
+1513 
-1521 GSGNI
+1521 SGNI
-1526 ITHGGHNISVRFAS
+1526 TITLKDSSGTDLGHGGHVVTVDS
-1540 SIINQLGIATFGDA
+1540 SSDAFIFTVGGFGSFSDIVD
-1554 QFNSLD
+1554 NND
-1560 GTYDVAVT
+1560 GTYSVSVT
-1568 CTTPTEGD
+1568 CLKSTNGNSFNIEVQAD
-1576 SYNVSVKVDDYSDV
+1576 STLVGSVDV
-1590 VATIPLSC
+1590 TC

>member
-1 MVTINT
+1 M
-7 CRRGWLYCLI
+7 
-17 GIMSLLTIFG
+17 
-27 CNDSITETTT
+27 
-37 SLTSQISHQQSLSLN
+37 
-52 VSNRVDETE
+52 
-61 MSNLELLF
+61 
-69 VFDVANQDET
+69 
-79 FAVRVQDVLGREVA
+79 QDVLGREVA

-142 FSNSQVFDLTQTTM
+142 FSNSQVFDLTQATM

-272 FDGELPSDITSPDS
+272 VDGELPSDITSPDN

-311 GEGVNLEFEVPKSTV
+311 GEGVSLEYEVPKSTV

-414 KASGGWA
+414 RAGGGWA

-465 VIEVTDGT
+465 VIEVADGT
-473 EGLDLDDFCFGV
+473 EGLELDDFCLGV

-497 NIVNPPRIDIET
+497 NIVNPPLIDIET

-722 EIIITVQERDEFG
+722 EIIITVHERDEFG

-795 TVEFVAV
+795 TVKFVAV
-802 VDFSNAVF
+802 VDFSNVVF

-846 TFGEHTGLTLASS
+846 TFGEHTGLTLVSS

-888 ALSNNIDIE
+888 ALSNNIDIA

-911 DKSSAS
+911 DKSSAR

-935 NDYTSSGGTV
+935 NDYISSGGTV

-951 GLTQVDSQDNGD
+951 GLTQVSSQDNGD

-975 GSYTVGAS
+975 GSYTVAAS

-1016 ADGSEEITVTVQLKD
+1016 ADGS
-1031 SEGQSYTSSTGTLSF
+1031 
-1046 DEPSG
+1046 
-1051 LTLIS
+1051 
-1056 STDNGDGSYTAKYS
+1056 
-1070 STTSGSFTIGASLA
+1070 
-1084 GDRLSNSIDIVFSPV
+1084 
-1099 LDLAN
+1099 DL
-1104 TAFSADKS
+1104 
-1112 SANADGSD
+1112 
-1120 VITVTIQLK
+1120 ITVTIQLK

-1157 DNSDGTYTVSFSS
+1157 DNSDGTYTVSFFS
-1170 SSSGTKLAGV
+1170 SSSGTKLARV

-1232 ADYTSSAGEISFSV
+1232 DDYTSSAGEISFSV

-1269 VNAGTYTLGASIG
+1269 VNAGTYTL
-1282 GTQLANDIELTF
+1282 
-1294 NAVIDLSQSTLQAD
+1294 
-1308 ITTIAADGSSTAQL
+1308 
-1322 TITLKDYAGNAFVPA
+1322 
-1337 SNIPE
+1337 
-1342 LTTTAG
+1342 
-1348 SADMTD
+1348 
-1354 LVNTSDGVY
+1354 
-1363 TSNISSSVVG
+1363 
-1373 EVTVTAT
+1373 
-1380 YDSGTVGTL
+1380 
-1389 NLTFEALP
+1389 
-1397 PSDSQSTITSD
+1397 
-1408 ISTFGVGGDHS
+1408 
-1419 AVITVAL
+1419 
-1426 KKADG
+1426 
-1431 SAYTQSYGDLV
+1431 
-1442 LSPEGTGLSYDTP
+1442 
-1455 VDNGDG
+1455 
-1461 TYTVS
+1461 
-1466 VTADTAGS
+1466 
-1474 YVVSATVGDL
+1474 
-1484 VLTNTVSLTVT
+1484 
-1495 QVDVALSGA
+1495 
-1504 TPASITDST
+1504 
-1513 TITVTLRD
+1513 
-1521 GSGNI
+1521 
-1526 ITHGGHNISVRFAS
+1526 VRA
-1540 SIINQLGIATFGDA
+1540 
-1554 QFNSLD
+1554 
-1560 GTYDVAVT
+1560 
-1568 CTTPTEGD
+1568 
-1576 SYNVSVKVDDYSDV
+1576 
-1590 VATIPLSC
+1590 
-1598 P
+1598 

>member
-1 MVTINT
+1 
-7 CRRGWLYCLI
+7 
-17 GIMSLLTIFG
+17 MSLLTVFG

-184 DGHVTRSSVDVAT
+184 DGHVTRSSVDIAT

-414 KASGGWA
+414 KAGGGWA

-465 VIEVTDGT
+465 VIEVADGT

-605 TDDDMAVTRFK
+605 TDDDMAVTRYK

-642 NSTQGDAVESI
+642 NSTQGNAVESI

-834 DGNDYASSGGDI
+834 DGNDYASSGGEI

-951 GLTQVDSQDNGD
+951 GLTQVGSQDNGD
-963 GSYTVKYKSSTS
+963 GSYTVKYKSS
-975 GSYTVGAS
+975 
-983 LDGSKFAESISF
+983 
-995 EFTPVLDLSNT
+995 
-1006 EFTRDKSSAN
+1006 
-1016 ADGSEEITVTVQLKD
+1016 
-1031 SEGQSYTSSTGTLSF
+1031 
-1046 DEPSG
+1046 
-1051 LTLIS
+1051 
-1056 STDNGDGSYTAKYS
+1056 
-1070 STTSGSFTIGASLA
+1070 TSGSFTIGASLA

-1170 SSSGTKLAGV
+1170 SSSGTKSAGV

-1214 ADGSDQIA
+1214 ADGSDQIT

-1246 PSGVTEESKTDN
+1246 PSGVTEVLKTDN
-1258 GDGSYTAVFTT
+1258 SDGSYTAVFTT

-1282 GTQLANDIELTF
+1282 GTELANDIELTF

-1337 SNIPE
+1337 SNSPE
-1342 LTTTAG
+1342 LTITAG

-1397 PSDSQSTITSD
+1397 PSDSESSITSD

-1431 SAYTQSYGDLV
+1431 SAYTESYGDLV
-1442 LSPEGTGLSYDTP
+1442 LSPEGTGLSYGTP

-1495 QVDVALSGA
+1495 QVDVAQSGA

-1521 GSGNI
+1521 SSGNI

>member
-1 MVTINT
+1 MVMINT
-7 CRRGWLYCLI
+7 CRRAGLYCLM
-17 GIMSLLTIFG
+17 GVMSLLAISG
-27 CNDSITETTT
+27 CNDSTTETTT

-69 VFDVANQDET
+69 VFDVANQNET
-79 FAVRVQDVLGREVA
+79 FTVRVQDVLGREVA

-101 QSNVVVVPESGIVP
+101 QSNVVVVPESGVVP

-174 TTFVEERVEL
+174 TTFAEERVDL
-184 DGHVTRSSVDVAT
+184 DGHVTSSQVDVAT
-197 VTKDDSTDGGKILD
+197 VSKDDSTDGGKILD

-231 PFTPVG
+231 PFTPLG

-311 GEGVNLEFEVPKSTV
+311 GEGVTLAFEVPKSTI

-333 LALDDGTIPI
+333 LSLDDGTIPI

-414 KASGGWA
+414 KAGGGWA

-426 WGDNPEKL
+426 WGDDPEKL

-465 VIEVTDGT
+465 VIEVADGS

-516 IDETKTQTVDSGYY
+516 TDETKTQTVDSGYY
-530 YLYSGYSYETSGQM
+530 YLYSGYSYESSGEV
-544 NGDTITF
+544 NGDSITF

-579 DTTNISLMSL
+579 DTTTISLMSL
-589 QLCDKIEQAIK
+589 QLCDKIDQAIK

-616 AAPDTYFWMYN
+616 AAPEAYFWMYN
-627 RDYSHYLWGRTDADG
+627 QDYSHYLWGRTDSDG
-642 NSTQGDAVESI
+642 NATQSDAVESI
-653 EYIGSAYSYFE
+653 EYMGSAYSYFE
-664 SRYYWG
+664 NRYYWG
-670 ERTTVTTSA
+670 ERTTATTSA
-679 DNAITFDIQL
+679 DKAITFDIQL

-742 GTLTLTAEPSEGVVI
+742 GDLTLSAEPVEEVMISGV
-757 SDITSNGDGT
+757 TSNGDGT

-773 STKAQEVVISGE
+773 STKAQEVVISGK
-785 IDGNALGGSA
+785 IDDNALGGSA
-795 TVEFVAV
+795 TVEF
-802 VDFSNAVF
+802 
-810 SRDKVSANADGSE
+810 
-823 QITVTVQLKDA
+823 I
-834 DGNDYASSGGDI
+834 
-846 TFGEHTGLTLASS
+846 
-859 QDNGDG
+859 
-865 TYTAV
+865 
-870 FTSKTSQTF
+870 
-879 NITASIAGS
+879 
-888 ALSNNIDIE
+888 
-897 FTPVLD
+897 PVLD
-903 TDSADLSV
+903 TNSADFSL

-935 NDYTSSGGTV
+935 DDYTSSGGAV
-945 TFDTPT
+945 VFDTPN
-951 GLTQVDSQDNGD
+951 GLTKFDSQDNGD

-983 LDGSKFAESISF
+983 LDGSKFAESITF
-995 EFTPVLDLSNT
+995 EFTQVLDLSNI
-1006 EFTRDKSSAN
+1006 EFTPDKSSAN
-1016 ADGSEEITVTVQLKD
+1016 ADGSEVITVTVQLKD
-1031 SEGQSYTSSTGTLSF
+1031 S
-1046 DEPSG
+1046 
-1051 LTLIS
+1051 
-1056 STDNGDGSYTAKYS
+1056 
-1070 STTSGSFTIGASLA
+1070 
-1084 GDRLSNSIDIVFSPV
+1084 
-1099 LDLAN
+1099 
-1104 TAFSADKS
+1104 
-1112 SANADGSD
+1112 
-1120 VITVTIQLK
+1120 
-1129 DTEGNNYTSSGGTL
+1129 EGNNYTSSGGTL
-1143 ELSLPAGVSVVTSQ
+1143 ELSLPAGVSSVTSQ
-1157 DNSDGTYTVSFSS
+1157 DNGDGTYTVSFSS
-1170 SSSGTKLAGV
+1170 SSAGNKSVGV
-1180 SIGGTQLSSSIS
+1180 SIGGTQLSRSIS

-1214 ADGSDQIA
+1214 ADGSDQIT
-1222 VTVQLKDTNG
+1222 VMVQLKDTNG

-1246 PSGVTEESKTDN
+1246 PNGVTEVSNTDN

-1269 VNAGTYTLGASIG
+1269 VNAGSYTFGASIG
-1282 GTQLANDIELTF
+1282 GTQLANDVELTF

-1308 ITTIAADGSSTAQL
+1308 ITTIAADGNSTAQL
-1322 TITLKDYAGNAFVPA
+1322 TVTLKDYAGNAFVPS
-1337 SNIPE
+1337 SNSPE
-1342 LTTTAG
+1342 LTITAG
-1348 SADMTD
+1348 SADKTE
-1354 LVNTSDGVY
+1354 LVNAGDGVY
-1363 TSNISSSVVG
+1363 TSSISASVAG
-1373 EVTVTAT
+1373 EVTVTAI
-1380 YDSGTVGTL
+1380 YDSGTIGTS
-1389 NLTFEALP
+1389 NLTFEAVA
-1397 PSDSQSTITSD
+1397 PSASQSTITSD

-1442 LSPEGTGLSYDTP
+1442 LSPQGTGLSYGTP

-1466 VTADTAGS
+1466 VTADTAGI
-1474 YVVSATVGDL
+1474 YVVSAAVGEL
-1484 VLTNTVSLTVT
+1484 SLSNSLPLTVT
-1495 QVDVALSGA
+1495 QVDATESVVAPTELN
-1504 TPASITDST
+1504 
-1513 TITVTLRD
+1513 

-1526 ITHGGHNISVRFAS
+1526 TITLKDSSGTDLGHGGHVVTVDS
-1540 SIINQLGIATFGDA
+1540 SSDAFIFTAGGFGSFSDIVD
-1554 QFNSLD
+1554 NND
-1560 GTYDVAVT
+1560 GTYSVSVT
-1568 CTTPTEGD
+1568 CLKSTNGNSFNIEVQAD
-1576 SYNVSVKVDDYSDV
+1576 STLVGSVDV
-1590 VATIPLSC
+1590 TC

>member
-1 MVTINT
+1 MGV
-7 CRRGWLYCLI
+7 
-17 GIMSLLTIFG
+17 MSLLAISG
-27 CNDSITETTT
+27 CNDSTTETTT

-69 VFDVANQDET
+69 VFDVANQNET

-174 TTFVEERVEL
+174 TTFAEERVDL
-184 DGHVTRSSVDVAT
+184 DGHVTSSQVDVAT
-197 VTKDDSTDGGKILD
+197 VSKDDSTDGGKILD

-231 PFTPVG
+231 PFTPLG

-272 FDGELPSDITSPDS
+272 FDGDLPSDITSPNS

-311 GEGVNLEFEVPKSTV
+311 GEGVTLAFEVPKSTI

-333 LALDDGTIPI
+333 LSLDDGTIPI

-414 KASGGWA
+414 KAGGGWA

-465 VIEVTDGT
+465 VIEVADGS

-530 YLYSGYSYETSGQM
+530 YLYSGYSYESSGEV
-544 NGDTITF
+544 NGDSITF

-579 DTTNISLMSL
+579 DTTTISLMSL
-589 QLCDKIEQAIK
+589 QLCDKIDQAIK

-605 TDDDMAVTRFK
+605 TDEDMAVTRFK
-616 AAPDTYFWMYN
+616 AAPEAYFWMYN
-627 RDYSHYLWGRTDADG
+627 QDYSHYLWGRTDSDG
-642 NSTQGDAVESI
+642 NATQSDAVESI
-653 EYIGSAYSYFE
+653 EYMGSAYSYFE
-664 SRYYWG
+664 NRYYWG
-670 ERTTVTTSA
+670 ERTTATTSA
-679 DNAITFDIQL
+679 DNTITFDIQL

-742 GTLTLTAEPSEGVVI
+742 GELTLSAEPAEEVMISGV
-757 SDITSNGDGT
+757 TSNGDGT

-773 STKAQEVVISGE
+773 STKAQEVVISGK
-785 IDGNALGGSA
+785 IDDNALGGSA
-795 TVEFVAV
+795 TVEFIPV

-810 SRDKVSANADGSE
+810 SRDKASASADGSE
-823 QITVTVQLKDA
+823 QIKVTVQLKDA
-834 DGNDYASSGGDI
+834 DGNDYTSSGGDI
-846 TFGEHTGLTLASS
+846 KFGELSGLTLKSY
-859 QDNGDG
+859 QDNDDG
-865 TYTAV
+865 TYTGV
-870 FTSKTSQTF
+870 FISETSKTF

-888 ALSNNIDIE
+888 ALSSSIDIE

-903 TDSADLSV
+903 TNSADFSL

-935 NDYTSSGGTV
+935 DDYTSSGGAV
-945 TFDTPT
+945 VFDTPN
-951 GLTQVDSQDNGD
+951 GLTKFDSQDNGD

-983 LDGSKFAESISF
+983 LDGSKFVESISF
-995 EFTPVLDLSNT
+995 EFTPVLDLSDT
-1006 EFTRDKSSAN
+1006 EFTR
-1016 ADGSEEITVTVQLKD
+1016 
-1031 SEGQSYTSSTGTLSF
+1031 
-1046 DEPSG
+1046 
-1051 LTLIS
+1051 
-1056 STDNGDGSYTAKYS
+1056 
-1070 STTSGSFTIGASLA
+1070 
-1084 GDRLSNSIDIVFSPV
+1084 
-1099 LDLAN
+1099 
-1104 TAFSADKS
+1104 DKS

-1129 DTEGNNYTSSGGTL
+1129 DTEGNNYTSSGGTF

-1157 DNSDGTYTVSFSS
+1157 DNGDGTYTVSFSS
-1170 SSSGTKLAGV
+1170 SSAGNKSIGV
-1180 SIGGTQLSSSIS
+1180 SIGGTQLSRSIS

-1214 ADGSDQIA
+1214 ADGSDQIT

-1246 PSGVTEESKTDN
+1246 PNGVTEKSKTDN

-1269 VNAGTYTLGASIG
+1269 VNAGTYTFGASIG
-1282 GTQLANDIELTF
+1282 GTQLANDAELTF

-1308 ITTIAADGSSTAQL
+1308 ITTIAADGNSTAQL
-1322 TITLKDYAGNAFVPA
+1322 TVTLKDYADNAFVPA
-1337 SNIPE
+1337 SNSPE
-1342 LTTTAG
+1342 LTITVG
-1348 SADMTD
+1348 SANKTE
-1354 LVNTSDGVY
+1354 LVNAGDGVY
-1363 TSNISSSVVG
+1363 TSSISASVVG

-1380 YDSGTVGTL
+1380 YDSGTIGTS
-1389 NLTFEALP
+1389 NLTFEAVA
-1397 PSDSQSTITSD
+1397 PSASQSTITSD

-1431 SAYTQSYGDLV
+1431 SAYTQSYGELV
-1442 LSPEGTGLSYDTP
+1442 LSPQGTGLSYGTP

-1466 VTADTAGS
+1466 VTADTADS
-1474 YVVSATVGDL
+1474 YVVSAAVGDL
-1484 VLTNTVSLTVT
+1484 SLSNSLPLTVT
-1495 QVDVALSGA
+1495 QVDAAESAV
-1504 TPASITDST
+1504 TPTE
-1513 TITVTLRD
+1513 LN

-1526 ITHGGHNISVRFAS
+1526 TITLKDSSGTDLGHGGHVVTVDS
-1540 SIINQLGIATFGDA
+1540 SSDAFIFTAGGFGSFSDIVD
-1554 QFNSLD
+1554 NND
-1560 GTYDVAVT
+1560 GTYSVSVT
-1568 CTTPTEGD
+1568 CLKSTNGNSFNIEVQAD
-1576 SYNVSVKVDDYSDV
+1576 STLVGSVDV
-1590 VATIPLSC
+1590 TC

>member
-1 MVTINT
+1 
-7 CRRGWLYCLI
+7 
-17 GIMSLLTIFG
+17 MSLLTVFG

-79 FAVRVQDVLGREVA
+79 FVVRVQDVLGREVA

-414 KASGGWA
+414 KAGGGWA

-465 VIEVTDGT
+465 VIEVADGT

-616 AAPDTYFWMYN
+616 AAPEAYFWMYN
-627 RDYSHYLWGRTDADG
+627 QDYSHYLWGRTDSDG
-642 NSTQGDAVESI
+642 NATQSDAVESI
-653 EYIGSAYSYFE
+653 EYMGSAYSYFE
-664 SRYYWG
+664 NRYYWG
-670 ERTTVTTSA
+670 ERTTATTSA

-742 GTLTLTAEPSEGVVI
+742 GTLTLTDEPSEGVVI

-810 SRDKVSANADGSE
+810 SRDKESASADGSE

-903 TDSADLSV
+903 TDSAVLSV

-917 ADGVDVITVTLQ
+917 ADGVEVITVTLQ

-1016 ADGSEEITVTVQLKD
+1016 ADGS
-1031 SEGQSYTSSTGTLSF
+1031 
-1046 DEPSG
+1046 
-1051 LTLIS
+1051 
-1056 STDNGDGSYTAKYS
+1056 
-1070 STTSGSFTIGASLA
+1070 
-1084 GDRLSNSIDIVFSPV
+1084 
-1099 LDLAN
+1099 
-1104 TAFSADKS
+1104 
-1112 SANADGSD
+1112 D

-1143 ELSLPAGVSVVTSQ
+1143 ELSLPAGVSIVTSQ

-1170 SSSGTKLAGV
+1170 SSSGTKSAGV

-1269 VNAGTYTLGASIG
+1269 VNAGTYTLGVSIG
-1282 GTQLANDIELTF
+1282 GTELANDIELTF

-1322 TITLKDYAGNAFVPA
+1322 TITLQDYAGNAFVPA
-1337 SNIPE
+1337 SNSPE
-1342 LTTTAG
+1342 LTITAG

-1354 LVNTSDGVY
+1354 FVNTSDGVY

-1560 GTYDVAVT
+1560 GTYDVSVT
-1568 CTTPTEGD
+1568 CNISTELD

-1590 VATIPLSC
+1590 VATIPLRC

>member
-1 MVTINT
+1 MINT
-7 CRRGWLYCLI
+7 CRRAGLYCLM
-17 GIMSLLTIFG
+17 GVMSLLAISG
-27 CNDSITETTT
+27 CNDSTTETTT

-69 VFDVANQDET
+69 VFDVANQNET
-79 FAVRVQDVLGREVA
+79 FTVRVQDVLGREVA

-174 TTFVEERVEL
+174 TTFAEERVDL
-184 DGHVTRSSVDVAT
+184 DGHVTSSQVDVAT
-197 VTKDDSTDGGKILD
+197 VSKDDSTDGGKILD

-231 PFTPVG
+231 PFTPLG

-261 YLFPGGLSPDG
+261 YLFPGGLSPEG

-311 GEGVNLEFEVPKSTV
+311 GEGVTLAFEVPKSTI

-333 LALDDGTIPI
+333 LSLDDGTIPI

-414 KASGGWA
+414 KAGGGWA

-426 WGDNPEKL
+426 WGDDPEKL

-465 VIEVTDGT
+465 VIEVADGS

-530 YLYSGYSYETSGQM
+530 YLYSGYSYESSGEV
-544 NGDTITF
+544 NGDSITF

-579 DTTNISLMSL
+579 DTTTISLMSL
-589 QLCDKIEQAIK
+589 QLCDKIDQAIK

-616 AAPDTYFWMYN
+616 AAPEAYFWMYN
-627 RDYSHYLWGRTDADG
+627 QDYSHYLWGRTDSDG
-642 NSTQGDAVESI
+642 NATQSDAVESI
-653 EYIGSAYSYFE
+653 EYMGSAYSYFE
-664 SRYYWG
+664 NRYYWG
-670 ERTTVTTSA
+670 ERTTATTSA

-742 GTLTLTAEPSEGVVI
+742 GDLTLSAEPAEEVMISGV
-757 SDITSNGDGT
+757 TSNGDGT

-773 STKAQEVVISGE
+773 STKAQEVVISGK
-785 IDGNALGGSA
+785 IDDNALGGSA
-795 TVEFVAV
+795 TVEFIPV

-810 SRDKVSANADGSE
+810 SRDKASASADGSE
-823 QITVTVQLKDA
+823 QIKVTVQLKDA
-834 DGNDYASSGGDI
+834 DGNDYTSSGGDI
-846 TFGEHTGLTLASS
+846 KFGELSGLTLKSY
-859 QDNGDG
+859 QDNDDG
-865 TYTAV
+865 TYTGV
-870 FTSKTSQTF
+870 FTSETSKTF

-888 ALSNNIDIE
+888 ALSSNIDIE

-903 TDSADLSV
+903 TNSADFSL

-935 NDYTSSGGTV
+935 DDYTSSGGAV
-945 TFDTPT
+945 VFDTPN
-951 GLTQVDSQDNGD
+951 GLTKFDSQDNSD

-983 LDGSKFAESISF
+983 LDGSKFVESITF

-1006 EFTRDKSSAN
+1006 EFTPDKSSAN
-1016 ADGSEEITVTVQLKD
+1016 ADGNEVITVTVQLKD
-1031 SEGQSYTSSTGTLSF
+1031 SEG
-1046 DEPSG
+1046 
-1051 LTLIS
+1051 
-1056 STDNGDGSYTAKYS
+1056 
-1070 STTSGSFTIGASLA
+1070 
-1084 GDRLSNSIDIVFSPV
+1084 
-1099 LDLAN
+1099 
-1104 TAFSADKS
+1104 
-1112 SANADGSD
+1112 
-1120 VITVTIQLK
+1120 
-1129 DTEGNNYTSSGGTL
+1129 NNYTSSGGTL
-1143 ELSLPAGVSVVTSQ
+1143 QLSMPTGVSSVTSQ
-1157 DNSDGTYTVSFSS
+1157 DNGDGTYTVSFSS
-1170 SSSGTKLAGV
+1170 SSAGNKSVGV
-1180 SIGGTQLSSSIS
+1180 SIGGTQLSRSIS

-1204 AFSRDKDSAN
+1204 VFSRDKESAN
-1214 ADGSDQIA
+1214 ANGSDQIT

-1232 ADYTSSAGEISFSV
+1232 TDYTSSAGEISFSV
-1246 PSGVTEESKTDN
+1246 PSGVTEVSKTDN

-1269 VNAGTYTLGASIG
+1269 VNAGTYTFGARIG
-1282 GTQLANDIELTF
+1282 STQLANDVELTF

-1308 ITTIAADGSSTAQL
+1308 ITTIAADGNSTAQL
-1322 TITLKDYAGNAFVPA
+1322 TVTLKDYAGNAFVPS
-1337 SNIPE
+1337 SNSPE
-1342 LTTTAG
+1342 LTITAG
-1348 SADMTD
+1348 SADKTE
-1354 LVNTSDGVY
+1354 LVNAGDGVY
-1363 TSNISSSVVG
+1363 TSSISASVAG

-1380 YDSGTVGTL
+1380 YDSGTIGIS
-1389 NLTFEALP
+1389 NLTFEAVA
-1397 PSDSQSTITSD
+1397 PSASQSTITSD

-1442 LSPEGTGLSYDTP
+1442 LSPEGTGLSYGSP

-1474 YVVSATVGDL
+1474 YVASAAVGDL
-1484 VLTNTVSLTVT
+1484 SLSNSLPLTVT
-1495 QVDVALSGA
+1495 QVDAAESVV
-1504 TPASITDST
+1504 TPTE
-1513 TITVTLRD
+1513 LN

-1526 ITHGGHNISVRFAS
+1526 TITLKDSSGTDLGHGGHVVTVDS
-1540 SIINQLGIATFGDA
+1540 SSDAFIFTAGGFGSFSDIVD
-1554 QFNSLD
+1554 NND
-1560 GTYDVAVT
+1560 GTYSVSVT
-1568 CTTPTEGD
+1568 CLKSTNGNSFNIEVQAD
-1576 SYNVSVKVDDYSDV
+1576 STLVGSVDV
-1590 VATIPLSC
+1590 TC

>member
-1 MVTINT
+1 
-7 CRRGWLYCLI
+7 
-17 GIMSLLTIFG
+17 MSLLTVFG

-79 FAVRVQDVLGREVA
+79 FVVRVQDVLGREVA

-414 KASGGWA
+414 KAGGGWA

-465 VIEVTDGT
+465 VIEVADGT

-616 AAPDTYFWMYN
+616 AAPEAYFWMYN
-627 RDYSHYLWGRTDADG
+627 QDYSHYLWGRTDSDG
-642 NSTQGDAVESI
+642 NATQSDAVESI
-653 EYIGSAYSYFE
+653 EYMGSAYSYFE
-664 SRYYWG
+664 NRYYWG
-670 ERTTVTTSA
+670 ERTTATTSA

-742 GTLTLTAEPSEGVVI
+742 GTLTLTDEPSEGVVI

-810 SRDKVSANADGSE
+810 SRDKESASADGSE

-834 DGNDYASSGGDI
+834 DGNDYASSGGEI

-903 TDSADLSV
+903 TDSAVLSV

-917 ADGVDVITVTLQ
+917 ADGVEVITVTLQ

-1016 ADGSEEITVTVQLKD
+1016 ADGS
-1031 SEGQSYTSSTGTLSF
+1031 
-1046 DEPSG
+1046 
-1051 LTLIS
+1051 
-1056 STDNGDGSYTAKYS
+1056 
-1070 STTSGSFTIGASLA
+1070 
-1084 GDRLSNSIDIVFSPV
+1084 
-1099 LDLAN
+1099 
-1104 TAFSADKS
+1104 
-1112 SANADGSD
+1112 D

-1143 ELSLPAGVSVVTSQ
+1143 ELSLPAGVSIVTSQ

-1170 SSSGTKLAGV
+1170 SSSGTKSAGV

-1269 VNAGTYTLGASIG
+1269 VNAGTYTLGVSIG
-1282 GTQLANDIELTF
+1282 GTELANDIELTF

-1322 TITLKDYAGNAFVPA
+1322 TITLQDYAGNAFVPA
-1337 SNIPE
+1337 SNSPE
-1342 LTTTAG
+1342 LTITAG

-1354 LVNTSDGVY
+1354 FVNTSDGVY

-1431 SAYTQSYGDLV
+1431 SAYTQSYGDLM

-1560 GTYDVAVT
+1560 GTYDVSVT
-1568 CTTPTEGD
+1568 CNISTELD

-1590 VATIPLSC
+1590 VATIPLRC